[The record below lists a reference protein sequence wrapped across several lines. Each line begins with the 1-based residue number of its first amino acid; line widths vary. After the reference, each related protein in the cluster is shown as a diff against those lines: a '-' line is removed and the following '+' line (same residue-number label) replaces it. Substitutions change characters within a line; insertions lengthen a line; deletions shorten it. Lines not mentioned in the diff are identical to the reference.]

1 MALFVNS
8 NPYDDEEISYAQ
20 EDTGVLNEFGKGFG
34 AGVDQLQALAGGA
47 KALVGSAVGN
57 DDWFYEGMEYF
68 DEQMAEAAENAAD
81 VGRLEDIEGIG
92 DLANY
97 SAFIVGNIIPSLIGG
112 GGVGAIGGAAAKK
125 LAINQGAK
133 ALVKKNAEGM
143 AKSAASRQYA
153 QSAIGRETLGKTGL
167 KGQMVGATA
176 FGTAMGAGESFTR
189 ILDETGE
196 EAAGLALVTGLASG
210 ALDAMTPMR
219 VLKRVLPQNLYGK
232 ATQEIA
238 ENVSKKQSVIGRAF
252 KEAAKAS
259 GTEGVTEMMQE
270 VVQNSALEF
279 VRGQQDPAIE
289 EAFLERLFDE
299 ENRSQYL
306 NAFVAGA
313 IGGGAIGG
321 VTGAVT
327 KDPELKQNLDEDA
340 LRGEPEGDAP
350 ESASE
355 QEQAQD
361 DQPSPEATDRGGEKV
376 QAARAKGLGLP
387 TARTTIAPKTL
398 EEVRAE
404 LDALPEQR
412 EASDPEA
419 RQAEARDKARAQIDG
434 LPAVREK
441 VKEIYQMELGTL
453 GETTRI
459 PKDKEPEPV
468 AEEAPV
474 FGGNLPESITP
485 RMEELVGQDVDY
497 NGNKGPVIKKD
508 DGFYVATQ
516 DNGDVLIESGEFQSP
531 EQLGVVPTGGNLVFE
546 QDVQIDDNNK
556 FELRGKK
563 YSLARII
570 RDADG
575 NPLSL
580 AVRDEKG
587 AKKTIRT
594 PEVVA
599 RINNQ
604 KTPVPDFSQIIV
616 ELDDLPA
623 SIQKQIIQQSDA
635 DSIPES
641 VPASQAIEIAQSL
654 PNAESVVEG
663 IREVATQNL
672 TIPKGTAGTMPAVP
686 YTENVVRPNMKP
698 LAEAIADINSTQ
710 GANRTP
716 IDQGRID
723 GLFDAPEVTMMNG
736 ERVTT
741 AEGVQADE
749 IKSALVDLLG
759 SGMPKRVMKHFKG
772 LYVHAP
778 AQMEKEVDGSYLKSS
793 QIITMNGARV
803 NELIAD
809 KDNSGDSAINLRFNL
824 AHEIG
829 HAFDVGTG
837 HTNSSP
843 DFSLEVDGLGMNSAT
858 YEMGPVIHEL
868 GQNYLSGTDLGQE
881 LAYPFG
887 GAFEWIANSQPEAMV
902 AQVDRIKKEAFAQAF
917 AIFHSSPELLQEQ
930 APTTYK
936 HLEQLLRAQPT
947 EINQDGEADI
957 RSNETDGIPQD
968 VQGEVRAPAE
978 RRGDEVQEQGG
989 AGGDGGSSLDAE
1001 QANQRVAE
1009 PTQRADGDGAGRA
1022 VQLEPAVK
1030 RAEDFANTGNYNVS
1044 YQDGTEYLIY
1054 RDTMQFADP
1063 MWHLSQEYYD
1073 ILELDSN
1080 AIERIGGIGGNR
1092 KEALQWLNKAHS
1104 ERLEK
1109 AEAEAVQQEL
1119 GDIDDDYDPMDD
1131 LASFD
1136 DDALYAPSNIER
1148 LQAVDPSYNQAKV
1161 RSLSQLQVRIPL
1173 NDRIAGDYV
1182 EGQPLTP
1189 VAGGKFSDLD
1199 LANRGDG
1206 LNISQADLDSILRE
1220 AVRLTDTNAEGQVGD
1235 LAKKTVERL
1244 EINANTVEFW
1254 NRALKLSDNARYW
1267 YEVSAE
1273 AMRDVMPDLS
1283 PSEIRQFIS
1292 VVAATSPVANPF
1304 VNMHRAMASF
1314 SNHLQGKAI
1323 DNDLV
1328 IPKGVTDALKTA
1340 DLEGLKT
1347 GSFGG
1352 TMQLVLGMAKPT
1364 LSTNDRQ
1371 VAATFNTDGEAIGKN
1386 PELYEVMSRFYMGLR
1401 DKLNANLPDGAQ
1413 PYETWQLQAL
1423 GWVEQRYK
1431 NEFVKD
1437 KQADGMSEKAALA
1450 AYQSASPEDISGG
1463 VNDVDDYSM
1472 SLLRKDSSGR
1482 RDRKG
1487 VIQILKEAGIAVPDD
1502 KITKEILLDPR
1513 VPAALSPTTATFREK
1528 RTITAEINSLR
1539 NDIGK
1544 DARAVFD
1551 AAIEQSDQKI
1561 ADEYH
1566 SIFATLLNKSSQ
1578 GATNPFTAYFKALG
1592 LSKVDAKP
1600 TRVSTPTGGVPLA
1613 VGGTYEGDVSP
1624 NVRVPVPSSIT
1635 SDQLNVLMTSLSK
1648 QWDQDAVPA
1657 SHIIDIA
1664 DGLRE
1669 GYTETS
1675 QVFVETLGVLSRDQ
1689 IEAFA
1694 SALPEGVEVNFTR
1707 YPNGYEFNVLAFDQE
1722 TFDPI
1727 TPDMNEIAAAAEAMQ
1742 DQTGGSI
1749 TNLHVKD
1756 AQWQPA
1762 GYSEIGNYD
1771 DVFAS
1776 FKESL
1781 YTEQAQKLIGK
1792 IQRKQNGKVRD
1803 LTEKQ
1808 IVAELKQKNKS
1819 EDLAGQGNARIQRAH
1834 GTIEQRLSDFQQAEG
1849 IAKGLAEARDTKLKL
1864 FIQKNSKTLR
1874 VSPQVDD
1881 QLDSPPSRDSQ
1892 EPADLTKVIPKVAR
1906 AYKQFKA
1913 GEIDRETFDNTVL
1926 STISDYAYV
1935 PDPATFEEMNNALTS
1950 DKKPK
1955 INLEIEDGELVGMRL
1970 DIPAYMNK
1978 ENSAWVPALHFKK
1991 DGVSMSSYQ
2000 ATGSLT
2006 DVTFGA
2012 SQKTS
2017 QLIMEA
2023 EEGKAAIDKQ
2033 LADGLIDAKKA
2044 KKLKDRHN
2052 KSSYAKMNG
2061 SYVKRTD
2068 AENLALAKE
2077 AINDPDWTQV
2087 GFDPRRHSYFYDRKT
2102 GQPILNADE
2111 VIQVGPLV
2119 LAKNAESG
2127 VSDDFLYSPTR
2138 SAVEIMSDEELV
2150 ASVRAGTTSGGGSGI
2165 PSGGI
2170 KKWLQK
2176 NFSSRGLLPETAF
2189 DSMIQRDGEF
2199 GAVELDIRQMV
2210 GIYDN
2215 AVVENFGKIDGQQ
2228 REVLDDAMKRP
2239 ASEIEKTSLP
2249 RDIKDSL
2256 IAMRG
2261 YIDSLSAQYAQVLN
2275 DDINTLKAQGDEQ
2288 ALAKSELLG
2297 IVVNNMGTYAN
2308 RSYQAFNNKD
2318 WNKEVPDEVV
2328 LAARN
2333 FLVEQGTAN
2342 PDQVVNTILKEGT
2355 AYDDMASFISESKLG
2370 AKDLAILTQRK
2381 QIAPEIRA
2389 LLGEFKDPRVNFA
2402 NSASK
2407 MSRLIY
2413 NDRFLK
2419 EVLESG
2425 NGVFLFDQES
2435 APADATKKIAEVGS
2449 KTMSP
2454 LNGMYTYPEVE
2465 QAFRDALGKEEMG
2478 DLYRTIIKVNGLV
2491 KYGKTVIAPTT
2502 MFRNF
2507 MSASMFTVANGHFNW
2522 SKLSKSAE
2530 VAGSYFSGIGDGVE
2544 YLKNL
2549 KKLGVVH
2556 DSPYAGEMI
2565 AYLQDANAQG
2575 LLDQR
2580 DPSAIL
2586 DVKDSALTAGKSAA
2600 QFFTKAYQFGDD
2612 FWKIVGFENEVM
2624 SFMGNKGMSREEA
2637 EPLAA
2642 KRIRDTY
2649 PTYSLIGKI
2658 PQQLRRFPLVGTFV
2672 SFPAEIVRT
2681 QANMI
2686 KYLRE
2691 DLADPDMRPAALKRI
2706 AGMAMMSAGVYA
2718 AQAMAMSAFGV
2729 SEEEEEAIKL
2739 MAAPWAKNS
2748 NILVTGRDDQGRL
2761 EYLDLT
2767 HLDPYALMKRPL
2779 NALMRDQP
2787 IDDALIDAS
2796 AEILKPFLGWDIST
2810 NTILE
2815 FISNEKSSGG
2825 QVYNEADTFIN
2836 QVGDTYLHFERGM
2849 GPSVAQNVRRMSR
2862 AMGGEI
2868 SKSGKAYDVDDEMA
2882 ALVGFRKTTFDP
2894 KTALHFKAYE
2904 FSEGKRQSTR
2914 LLTSVFRDPNDV
2926 SDSDIREAFGRA
2938 SIARRETFE
2947 DMAALVNAA
2956 MSSGLSATQAMTILR
2971 SNGVTKKDSRA
2982 LIQGGASAWT
2992 MSDSTLK
2999 NSIAKSDVLF
3009 GQQKSQEFKDRWSLI
3024 QQLLDE
3030 EAGVER

>member
-1 MALFVNS
+1 MPIYANQDYNNARLKTFK
-8 NPYDDEEISYAQ
+8 EE
-20 EDTGVLNEFGKGFG
+20 EETGVLNEFGKGFG

-57 DDWFYEGMEYF
+57 DDWFYDGMQYF
-68 DEQMAEAAENAAD
+68 DEQMAEAAENTAD
-81 VGRLEDIEGIG
+81 VGRLEDIDGVG

-112 GGVGAIGGAAAKK
+112 GGVGAVGGAVAKK
-125 LAINQGAK
+125 VAINQGAK

-153 QSAIGRETLGKTGL
+153 QSAVGREALGKVGL
-167 KGQMVGATA
+167 KGQVAGAVG
-176 FGTAMGAGESFTR
+176 FGTVMGAGESFTR
-189 ILDETGE
+189 IFDETGE

-270 VVQNSALEF
+270 VVQNSTLEF

-327 KDPELKQNLDEDA
+327 KDPEVKQNLDENA
-340 LRGEPEGDAP
+340 LDGKSEDGSPEVALDEEQAQ
-350 ESASE
+350 E
-355 QEQAQD
+355 QEQEQTPVVD
-361 DQPSPEATDRGGEKV
+361 DQPQPEATDKGGAKV
-376 QAARAKGLGLP
+376 QAAREKALGLP
-387 TARTTIAPKTL
+387 KGRAKNDPRTDPLTVEQAREQARNKTEAQLDGRRLPTGRTTIAPKSR
-398 EEVRAE
+398 EEVRRE
-404 LDALPEQR
+404 IDDFPERQDR
-412 EASDPEA
+412 SDPEA
-419 RQAEARDKARAQIDG
+419 RQAEARAKARAQVEG

-468 AEEAPV
+468 AEEPPV

-497 NGNKGPVIKKD
+497 NGNKGPVVKKD

-516 DNGDVLIESGEFQSP
+516 DNGDVLIESGEYQSP

-546 QDVQIDDNNK
+546 KDVQIDDNNK

-563 YSLARII
+563 YSLTRIV
-570 RDADG
+570 RDANG
-575 NPLSL
+575 EPLSL
-580 AVRDEKG
+580 AVRDENG

-604 KTPVPDFSQIIV
+604 KNPAPDFNQLIV

-623 SIQKQIIQQSDA
+623 SIQKQVIQQSDA
-635 DSIPES
+635 DNIPDS
-641 VPASQAIEIAQSL
+641 VPASQAIEIAQSM
-654 PNAESVVEG
+654 PNPESVVEG
-663 IREVATQNL
+663 IQELATQSL
-672 TIPKGTAGTMPAVP
+672 TIPLGSMNNMPAVP
-686 YTENVVRPNMKP
+686 YTEDVTRPNMKP
-698 LAEAIADINSTQ
+698 LAQAISDINDSQ
-710 GANRTP
+710 GANRSP

-723 GLFDAPEVTMMNG
+723 SLFASPEVVMQNG
-736 ERVTT
+736 NTITV

-749 IKSALVDLLG
+749 IKHALVDLLG
-759 SGMPKRVMKHFKG
+759 AGLPKRVMN
-772 LYVHAP
+772 YVSGFYSHTDS
-778 AQMEKEVDGSYLKSS
+778 QMDRQVAGSYLKNSKA
-793 QIITMNGARV
+793 ITLNSARIK
-803 NELIAD
+803 ELIAD
-809 KDNSGDSAINLRFNL
+809 KDNNGDFAINLRYNL

-837 HTNSSP
+837 HTTNSP
-843 DFSLEVDGLGMNSAT
+843 DFSLEMDGLGMNSAT

-868 GQNYLSGTDLGQE
+868 GQNYLSGTELGQE

-887 GAFEWIANSQPEAMV
+887 PAFEWIANSEPQNIAG
-902 AQVDRIKKEAFAQAF
+902 QVDRIQKEAFAQAF
-917 AIFHSSPELLQEQ
+917 AIFHTSPELLQEQ
-930 APTTYK
+930 APKTYK
-936 HLEQLLRAQPT
+936 HLEKLLRTKPT
-947 EINQDGEADI
+947 ETIQNGEADI
-957 RSNETDGIPQD
+957 RTNEADGQPQE
-968 VQGEVRAPAE
+968 VQGDVRSPTQ
-978 RRGDEVQEQGG
+978 RGSTQVQEQEG

-1001 QANQRVAE
+1001 QASQGLGE
-1009 PTQRADGDGAGRA
+1009 PTQREAGDGDGRA
-1022 VQLEPAVK
+1022 VQLE
-1030 RAEDFANTGNYNVS
+1030 EDA
-1044 YQDGTEYLIY
+1044 
-1054 RDTMQFADP
+1054 
-1063 MWHLSQEYYD
+1063 
-1073 ILELDSN
+1073 
-1080 AIERIGGIGGNR
+1080 
-1092 KEALQWLNKAHS
+1092 
-1104 ERLEK
+1104 
-1109 AEAEAVQQEL
+1109 AEARLVEQEL

-1131 LASFD
+1131 LADFD
-1136 DDALYAPSNIER
+1136 DDGAL
-1148 LQAVDPSYNQAKV
+1148 
-1161 RSLSQLQVRIPL
+1161 
-1173 NDRIAGDYV
+1173 
-1182 EGQPLTP
+1182 
-1189 VAGGKFSDLD
+1189 
-1199 LANRGDG
+1199 
-1206 LNISQADLDSILRE
+1206 LDSPPFR
-1220 AVRLTDTNAEGQVGD
+1220 
-1235 LAKKTVERL
+1235 
-1244 EINANTVEFW
+1244 
-1254 NRALKLSDNARYW
+1254 
-1267 YEVSAE
+1267 
-1273 AMRDVMPDLS
+1273 
-1283 PSEIRQFIS
+1283 
-1292 VVAATSPVANPF
+1292 NPF
-1304 VNMHRAMASF
+1304 RR
-1314 SNHLQGKAI
+1314 
-1323 DNDLV
+1323 
-1328 IPKGVTDALKTA
+1328 GVEQDSSSATFTGRLKTKH
-1340 DLEGLKT
+1340 G
-1347 GSFGG
+1347 
-1352 TMQLVLGMAKPT
+1352 
-1364 LSTNDRQ
+1364 
-1371 VAATFNTDGEAIGKN
+1371 
-1386 PELYEVMSRFYMGLR
+1386 Y
-1401 DKLNANLPDGAQ
+1401 
-1413 PYETWQLQAL
+1413 
-1423 GWVEQRYK
+1423 RY
-1431 NEFVKD
+1431 
-1437 KQADGMSEKAALA
+1437 
-1450 AYQSASPEDISGG
+1450 SPEDGDSPIPNFIASKDFKGLRYDGDGGTFGSDGVYLEDASAPAFFNQSGMSQFKPQRTVDVEANFSKAFVFTPATVKQLKSVIG
-1463 VNDVDDYSM
+1463 VHPKDIKGGNRGAKIVSLLKEQGYDGLIVRDFESTNMSDLKQSQKQLIREGMGANDDELVQPQVFAFYPERLTVDADSM
-1472 SLLRKDSSGR
+1472 S
-1482 RDRKG
+1482 
-1487 VIQILKEAGIAVPDD
+1487 
-1502 KITKEILLDPR
+1502 
-1513 VPAALSPTTATFREK
+1513 
-1528 RTITAEINSLR
+1528 
-1539 NDIGK
+1539 
-1544 DARAVFD
+1544 
-1551 AAIEQSDQKI
+1551 
-1561 ADEYH
+1561 
-1566 SIFATLLNKSSQ
+1566 
-1578 GATNPFTAYFKALG
+1578 
-1592 LSKVDAKP
+1592 
-1600 TRVSTPTGGVPLA
+1600 
-1613 VGGTYEGDVSP
+1613 
-1624 NVRVPVPSSIT
+1624 
-1635 SDQLNVLMTSLSK
+1635 M
-1648 QWDQDAVPA
+1648 
-1657 SHIIDIA
+1657 
-1664 DGLRE
+1664 
-1669 GYTETS
+1669 
-1675 QVFVETLGVLSRDQ
+1675 
-1689 IEAFA
+1689 
-1694 SALPEGVEVNFTR
+1694 
-1707 YPNGYEFNVLAFDQE
+1707 
-1722 TFDPI
+1722 
-1727 TPDMNEIAAAAEAMQ
+1727 
-1742 DQTGGSI
+1742 
-1749 TNLHVKD
+1749 
-1756 AQWQPA
+1756 
-1762 GYSEIGNYD
+1762 
-1771 DVFAS
+1771 
-1776 FKESL
+1776 
-1781 YTEQAQKLIGK
+1781 
-1792 IQRKQNGKVRD
+1792 
-1803 LTEKQ
+1803 
-1808 IVAELKQKNKS
+1808 VA
-1819 EDLAGQGNARIQRAH
+1819 
-1834 GTIEQRLSDFQQAEG
+1834 
-1849 IAKGLAEARDTKLKL
+1849 
-1864 FIQKNSKTLR
+1864 
-1874 VSPQVDD
+1874 D
-1881 QLDSPPSRDSQ
+1881 QLDSPPSRNPQRMVQAKAQGFDTDRVLYHGTPQGSDFS
-1892 EPADLTKVIPKVAR
+1892 AFD
-1906 AYKQFKA
+1906 YKYTGQGNDQYGA
-1913 GEIDRETFDNTVL
+1913 GF
-1926 STISDYAYV
+1926 Y
-1935 PDPATFEEMNNALTS
+1935 
-1950 DKKPK
+1950 
-1955 INLEIEDGELVGMRL
+1955 
-1970 DIPAYMNK
+1970 
-1978 ENSAWVPALHFKK
+1978 
-1991 DGVSMSSYQ
+1991 
-2000 ATGSLT
+2000 LT
-2006 DVTFGA
+2006 DSA
-2012 SQKTS
+2012 Q
-2017 QLIMEA
+2017 QA
-2023 EEGKAAIDKQ
+2023 
-2033 LADGLIDAKKA
+2033 
-2044 KKLKDRHN
+2044 
-2052 KSSYAKMNG
+2052 SSYAGAGIQGESNTVIPVYTKKANLLKVERKIDNLGDAIELDANQIRQILEKAEPLNRGVNDEDMNPFG
-2061 SYVKRTD
+2061 DRYESFWDNGPEQWMFDQLAQDQEGRNPDELVDFFDGDMQGYLTALSDVTGYDGLELQFGDGLVNQVHWKP
-2068 AENLALAKE
+2068 ENIRSVNA
-2077 AINDPDWTQV
+2077 Q
-2087 GFDPRRHSYFYDRKT
+2087 FDP
-2102 GQPILNADE
+2102 
-2111 VIQVGPLV
+2111 
-2119 LAKNAESG
+2119 AKAQ
-2127 VSDDFLYSPTR
+2127 SDDLLASPPQRPSEKDFVTAPT
-2138 SAVEIMSDEELV
+2138 STAAEIMSEEDLI
-2150 ASVRAGTTSGGGSGI
+2150 ASVRAGTTSGRESGI
-2165 PSGGI
+2165 PSSGI

-2239 ASEIEKTSLP
+2239 ASEIETTSLP

-2389 LLGEFKDPRVNFA
+2389 LLGEYKDPRVNFA

-2449 KTMSP
+2449 KTLSP

-2465 QAFRDALGKEEMG
+2465 QAFKDALGKEEMG

-2522 SKLSKSAE
+2522 SKLSKSTE

-2575 LLDQR
+2575 MLDQR

-2586 DVKDSALTAGKSAA
+2586 DVKDSALTAGKSTA

-2624 SFMGNKGMSREEA
+2624 SFMENKGVSREEA

-2658 PQQLRRFPLVGTFV
+2658 PQMLRRFPLVGTFV

-2706 AGMAMMSAGVYA
+2706 TGMAMMSAGVYA

-2748 NILVTGRDDQGRL
+2748 NILVTGRDDEGRL

-2868 SKSGKAYDVDDEMA
+2868 SKSGKAYDVNDEMA
-2882 ALVGFRKTTFDP
+2882 AFVGFRKTTFDP

-2926 SDSDIREAFGRA
+2926 SDDDIREAFGRA
-2938 SIARRETFE
+2938 STARKETFN
-2947 DMAALVNAA
+2947 DMAALVSAA
-2956 MSSGLSATQAMTILR
+2956 MVSGLSSTQAMSVLR
-2971 SNGVTKKDSRA
+2971 SNGVTKKDARA
-2982 LIQGGASAWT
+2982 LIEGGASAWT

-2999 NSIAKSDVLF
+2999 NSIVKSDILF
-3009 GQQKSQEFKDRWSLI
+3009 GQQKSQEFKDRWTLI
-3024 QQLLDE
+3024 QQLLNE
-3030 EAGVER
+3030 EN

>member
-1 MALFVNS
+1 MPIYANQDFNNARLKTF
-8 NPYDDEEISYAQ
+8 EE
-20 EDTGVLNEFGKGFG
+20 EEETGVLNEFGKGFG

-57 DDWFYEGMEYF
+57 DDWFYDGMQYF
-68 DEQMAEAAENAAD
+68 DEQMAEAAENTAD
-81 VGRLEDIEGIG
+81 VGSLEDIDGVG

-112 GGVGAIGGAAAKK
+112 GGVGAVGGAIAKK
-125 LAINQGAK
+125 VAINQGAK

-153 QSAIGRETLGKTGL
+153 QSAVGREALGKVGL
-167 KGQMVGATA
+167 KGQVAGAVG

-189 ILDETGE
+189 IFDETGE

-270 VVQNSALEF
+270 VVQNSTLEF

-327 KDPELKQNLDEDA
+327 KDPELKQNLDENA
-340 LRGEPEGDAP
+340 LDGKAEDSSPEVALDEEQAQ
-350 ESASE
+350 E
-355 QEQAQD
+355 QEQEQEQTPVVD
-361 DQPSPEATDRGGEKV
+361 DQPQPEATDKGGAKV
-376 QAARAKGLGLP
+376 QAAREKALGLP
-387 TARTTIAPKTL
+387 QGRAKNDPRTDPLTVEQAREQARNKTETQIDGRRLPTGRTTIAPKSR
-398 EEVRAE
+398 EEVRRE
-404 LDALPEQR
+404 IDDFPERQDR
-412 EASDPEA
+412 SDPEA
-419 RQAEARDKARAQIDG
+419 RQAEARAKARAQVEG

-468 AEEAPV
+468 AEEPPV

-497 NGNKGPVIKKD
+497 NGNKGPVVKKD

-516 DNGDVLIESGEFQSP
+516 DNGDVLIESGEYQSP

-546 QDVQIDDNNK
+546 KDVQIDDNNK

-563 YSLARII
+563 YSLTRIV

-575 NPLSL
+575 EPLSL
-580 AVRDEKG
+580 AVRDENG

-623 SIQKQIIQQSDA
+623 SIQKQVIQQSDA
-635 DSIPES
+635 ESIPES

-654 PNAESVVEG
+654 PNAEAVVEG
-663 IREVATQNL
+663 IREIATQNL

-686 YTENVVRPNMKP
+686 YTESVTRPNMKP
-698 LAEAIADINSTQ
+698 LAEAIADINSSQ

-723 GLFDAPEVTMMNG
+723 ELFDAPEVTMMNG
-736 ERVTT
+736 ERVST

-868 GQNYLSGTDLGQE
+868 GQNYLSGTELGQE

-930 APTTYK
+930 APITYN

-1009 PTQRADGDGAGRA
+1009 STQRADGDGSGRA
-1022 VQLEPAVK
+1022 VQLE
-1030 RAEDFANTGNYNVS
+1030 EDA
-1044 YQDGTEYLIY
+1044 
-1054 RDTMQFADP
+1054 
-1063 MWHLSQEYYD
+1063 
-1073 ILELDSN
+1073 
-1080 AIERIGGIGGNR
+1080 
-1092 KEALQWLNKAHS
+1092 
-1104 ERLEK
+1104 
-1109 AEAEAVQQEL
+1109 AEARLIEQEL
-1119 GDIDDDYDPMDD
+1119 GDIDDGFDPMDD

-1136 DDALYAPSNIER
+1136 DDALFAPFNRVPSAQEDAPILPMGKVEQALADLLQDNKNPTPEQLGKIVGAPKKRKGKEDVQDVDVRPVTLDELRGYVRESLEESDNLKWYDDFGRFFRDLVGDANLDEASVIFGVTSAQNAAENNLAETLHIMALARRFNPETNRKQFELAIKETPRTGGQRLMVTGQQIEKIADLYAKGSFDGGIKTTTYMQMVQDRGRNEYNPFSVQDVHMSRVFGFRKKDYDKKSGALVDAAKISSENEYRYAQYLTSVLADEFGMSPNQMQATLWFYAKQNLSPLKDTGGGRAGTLESARDYSKAEIDVIQGMVDGGSFDKSSPLTEALSSGVRPRNKPVQKTTPFSNVEEREQLIDVARARSPRIIASAVAGKDRGLAFPDDTPIET
-1148 LQAVDPSYNQAKV
+1148 LIKYNQDVMQAITDDGG
-1161 RSLSQLQVRIPL
+1161 QIPIL
-1173 NDRIAGDYV
+1173 REMGIPHEIEEAAGSFTGY
-1182 EGQPLTP
+1182 EPAMTIRLLG
-1189 VAGGKFSDLD
+1189 SDLD
-1199 LANRGDG
+1199 TVNKFAPLLGDALLQDAVITSQMVYREDG
-1206 LNISQADLDSILRE
+1206 LPTFAVTKLDASEFSRE
-1220 AVRLTDTNAEGQVGD
+1220 ESMALTE
-1235 LAKKTVERL
+1235 
-1244 EINANTVEFW
+1244 
-1254 NRALKLSDNARYW
+1254 
-1267 YEVSAE
+1267 
-1273 AMRDVMPDLS
+1273 
-1283 PSEIRQFIS
+1283 
-1292 VVAATSPVANPF
+1292 
-1304 VNMHRAMASF
+1304 
-1314 SNHLQGKAI
+1314 
-1323 DNDLV
+1323 
-1328 IPKGVTDALKTA
+1328 
-1340 DLEGLKT
+1340 
-1347 GSFGG
+1347 
-1352 TMQLVLGMAKPT
+1352 T
-1364 LSTNDRQ
+1364 L
-1371 VAATFNTDGEAIGKN
+1371 N
-1386 PELYEVMSRFYMGLR
+1386 PEKDPNGINFNQ
-1401 DKLNANLPDGAQ
+1401 KLPNTLI
-1413 PYETWQLQAL
+1413 
-1423 GWVEQRYK
+1423 
-1431 NEFVKD
+1431 F
-1437 KQADGMSEKAALA
+1437 
-1450 AYQSASPEDISGG
+1450 
-1463 VNDVDDYSM
+1463 
-1472 SLLRKDSSGR
+1472 
-1482 RDRKG
+1482 
-1487 VIQILKEAGIAVPDD
+1487 
-1502 KITKEILLDPR
+1502 LDPR
-1513 VPAALSPTTATFREK
+1513 SLDDSVIYEK
-1528 RTITAEINSLR
+1528 SMA
-1539 NDIGK
+1539 K
-1544 DARAVFD
+1544 DFFGTLQSQLGD
-1551 AAIEQSDQKI
+1551 GYQIEVG
-1561 ADEYH
+1561 
-1566 SIFATLLNKSSQ
+1566 SSQ
-1578 GATNPFTAYFKALG
+1578 GNYYG
-1592 LSKVDAKP
+1592 
-1600 TRVSTPTGGVPLA
+1600 
-1613 VGGTYEGDVSP
+1613 
-1624 NVRVPVPSSIT
+1624 
-1635 SDQLNVLMTSLSK
+1635 SDQYREVIQGTWNKGV
-1648 QWDQDAVPA
+1648 A
-1657 SHIIDIA
+1657 SGSPTIYD
-1664 DGLRE
+1664 R
-1669 GYTETS
+1669 T
-1675 QVFVETLGVLSRDQ
+1675 RD
-1689 IEAFA
+1689 
-1694 SALPEGVEVNFTR
+1694 
-1707 YPNGYEFNVLAFDQE
+1707 
-1722 TFDPI
+1722 
-1727 TPDMNEIAAAAEAMQ
+1727 
-1742 DQTGGSI
+1742 
-1749 TNLHVKD
+1749 
-1756 AQWQPA
+1756 
-1762 GYSEIGNYD
+1762 
-1771 DVFAS
+1771 
-1776 FKESL
+1776 SL
-1781 YTEQAQKLIGK
+1781 YEPVRQVYNRYAKELGIP
-1792 IQRKQNGKVRD
+1792 QRESQ
-1803 LTEKQ
+1803 
-1808 IVAELKQKNKS
+1808 EL
-1819 EDLAGQGNARIQRAH
+1819 A
-1834 GTIEQRLSDFQQAEG
+1834 
-1849 IAKGLAEARDTKLKL
+1849 
-1864 FIQKNSKTLR
+1864 
-1874 VSPQVDD
+1874 DD

-1926 STISDYAYV
+1926 STISEYAYV

-1991 DGVSMSSYQ
+1991 DGSSMTSYQ

-2006 DVTFGA
+2006 DVTFSA

-2033 LADGLIDAKKA
+2033 LADGLIDAEKA

-2077 AINDPDWTQV
+2077 AINDPNWTQI

-2102 GQPILNADE
+2102 GKPVVSAEE

-2119 LAKNAESG
+2119 LAKNADTSSKP
-2127 VSDDFLYSPTR
+2127 SDDFLYAPTR
-2138 SAVEIMSDEELV
+2138 TPIEIMSEEDLI
-2150 ASVRAGTTSGGGSGI
+2150 ASVRAGTTSGGESGI
-2165 PSGGI
+2165 PSSGI

-2239 ASEIEKTSLP
+2239 ASEIETTSLP

-2389 LLGEFKDPRVNFA
+2389 LLGEYKDPRVNFA

-2449 KTMSP
+2449 KTLSP

-2465 QAFRDALGKEEMG
+2465 QAFKDALGKEEMG

-2522 SKLSKSAE
+2522 SKLSKSTE

-2575 LLDQR
+2575 ILDQR

-2586 DVKDSALTAGKSAA
+2586 DVKDSALTTGKSTA

-2624 SFMGNKGMSREEA
+2624 SFMENKGVSREEA

-2658 PQQLRRFPLVGTFV
+2658 PQMLRRFPLVGTFV

-2706 AGMAMMSAGVYA
+2706 TGMAMMSAGVYA

-2748 NILVTGRDDQGRL
+2748 NILVTGRDDEGRL

-2836 QVGDTYLHFERGM
+2836 KVGDTYLHFERGM

-2868 SKSGKAYDVDDEMA
+2868 SKSGKAYDVNDEMA
-2882 ALVGFRKTTFDP
+2882 AFVGFRKTTFDP

-2938 SIARRETFE
+2938 STARRETFE
-2947 DMAALVNAA
+2947 DMAALVAAA
-2956 MSSGLSATQAMTILR
+2956 MTSGLTETQAMTILR
-2971 SNGVTKKDSRA
+2971 SNGVTKKDARA
-2982 LIQGGASAWT
+2982 LVQGGASAWT

-2999 NSIAKSDVLF
+2999 KSIAKSDVLF
-3009 GQQKSQEFKDRWSLI
+3009 GQQKSQEFKDRWTLI
-3024 QQLLDE
+3024 QQLLNE
-3030 EAGVER
+3030 EN

>member
-8 NPYDDEEISYAQ
+8 NPYDDEEISYVQ

-68 DEQMAEAAENAAD
+68 DEQMAEAAENTAD
-81 VGRLEDIEGIG
+81 VGRLEDIDGVG

-112 GGVGAIGGAAAKK
+112 GGVGAVGGAVAKK

-153 QSAIGRETLGKTGL
+153 QSAVGREALGKVGL
-167 KGQMVGATA
+167 KGQVAGAVG
-176 FGTAMGAGESFTR
+176 FGTVMGAGESFTR
-189 ILDETGE
+189 IFNETGE

-270 VVQNSALEF
+270 VVQSSALEF

-350 ESASE
+350 EPASE

-361 DQPSPEATDRGGEKV
+361 DQPSPEATDGGGEKV

-419 RQAEARDKARAQIDG
+419 KRAEARAKARAQIDG

-459 PKDKEPEPV
+459 PKDKEAEPV
-468 AEEAPV
+468 AEEAPA

-563 YSLARII
+563 YSLTRII

-623 SIQKQIIQQSDA
+623 SIQKQVIQQSDA
-635 DSIPES
+635 ESIPES

-654 PNAESVVEG
+654 PNAEAVVEG
-663 IREVATQNL
+663 IREIATQNL

-686 YTENVVRPNMKP
+686 YTENVTRPNMKP
-698 LAEAIADINSTQ
+698 LAEAIAEINSAQ
-710 GANRTP
+710 GDSRTP

-868 GQNYLSGTDLGQE
+868 GQNYLSGTELGQE

-936 HLEQLLRAQPT
+936 HLETLLRTQPT

-968 VQGEVRAPAE
+968 VQGEVRSPAE
-978 RRGDEVQEQGG
+978 RGGDEVQEQIGT
-989 AGGDGGSSLDAE
+989 GGDGGSSLDAE
-1001 QANQRVAE
+1001 QANQGVAE
-1009 PTQRADGDGAGRA
+1009 PTQRTDGDGAGRA
-1022 VQLEPAVK
+1022 VQLEPTVK
-1030 RAEDFANTGNYNVS
+1030 RAEDFKNTGTYDVTYS
-1044 YQDGTEYLIY
+1044 DGTVYQMA
-1054 RDTMQFADP
+1054 RDALFEPSNPYWSLDESDYDALGLSRQDP
-1063 MWHLSQEYYD
+1063 
-1073 ILELDSN
+1073 N
-1080 AIERIGGIGGNR
+1080 RIVGIGSTR
-1092 KEALQWLNKAHS
+1092 KEALEWLSEEHS
-1104 ERLEK
+1104 KRLER

-1136 DDALYAPSNIER
+1136 DDALFAPFNRVPSAQEDAPILPMGKVEQALADLLQDNKNPTPEQLGKIVGAPKKRKGKEDVQDVDVRPVTLDELRGYVRESLEESDNLKWYDEFGRFFRDLVGDANLDEASVIFGVTSAQNAAENNLAETLHIMALARRFNPETNRKQFELAIKETPRTGGQRLMVTGQQIEKIADLYAKGSFDGGIKTTTYMQMVQDRGRNEYNPFSVQDVHMSRVFGFRKKDYDKKSGALVDAAKISSENEYRYAQYLTSVLADEFGMSPNQMQATLWFYAKQNLSPLKDTGGGRAGTLESARDYSKAEIDVIQGMVDRGSFDRSSPLTEALSSGVRPRNKPVQKTTPFSNVEEREQLIDVARARSPRIIASAVAGKDRGLAFPDDTPIET
-1148 LQAVDPSYNQAKV
+1148 LIKYNQDVMQAITDDGG
-1161 RSLSQLQVRIPL
+1161 QIPIL
-1173 NDRIAGDYV
+1173 REMGIPHEIEEAAGSFTGY
-1182 EGQPLTP
+1182 EPAMTIRLLG
-1189 VAGGKFSDLD
+1189 SDLD
-1199 LANRGDG
+1199 TVNKFAPLLGDALLQDAVITSQMVYKEDG
-1206 LNISQADLDSILRE
+1206 LPTFAVTKLDASEFSRE
-1220 AVRLTDTNAEGQVGD
+1220 ESMALTE
-1235 LAKKTVERL
+1235 
-1244 EINANTVEFW
+1244 
-1254 NRALKLSDNARYW
+1254 
-1267 YEVSAE
+1267 
-1273 AMRDVMPDLS
+1273 
-1283 PSEIRQFIS
+1283 
-1292 VVAATSPVANPF
+1292 
-1304 VNMHRAMASF
+1304 
-1314 SNHLQGKAI
+1314 
-1323 DNDLV
+1323 
-1328 IPKGVTDALKTA
+1328 
-1340 DLEGLKT
+1340 
-1347 GSFGG
+1347 
-1352 TMQLVLGMAKPT
+1352 T
-1364 LSTNDRQ
+1364 L
-1371 VAATFNTDGEAIGKN
+1371 N
-1386 PELYEVMSRFYMGLR
+1386 PEKDPNGINFNQ
-1401 DKLNANLPDGAQ
+1401 KLPNTLI
-1413 PYETWQLQAL
+1413 
-1423 GWVEQRYK
+1423 
-1431 NEFVKD
+1431 F
-1437 KQADGMSEKAALA
+1437 
-1450 AYQSASPEDISGG
+1450 
-1463 VNDVDDYSM
+1463 
-1472 SLLRKDSSGR
+1472 
-1482 RDRKG
+1482 
-1487 VIQILKEAGIAVPDD
+1487 
-1502 KITKEILLDPR
+1502 LDPR
-1513 VPAALSPTTATFREK
+1513 
-1528 RTITAEINSLR
+1528 SL
-1539 NDIGK
+1539 DDSVIYEESMAVDFFGK
-1544 DARAVFD
+1544 LQAQLGDGYQIDVG
-1551 AAIEQSDQKI
+1551 
-1561 ADEYH
+1561 
-1566 SIFATLLNKSSQ
+1566 SSQ
-1578 GATNPFTAYFKALG
+1578 GNYYG
-1592 LSKVDAKP
+1592 
-1600 TRVSTPTGGVPLA
+1600 
-1613 VGGTYEGDVSP
+1613 
-1624 NVRVPVPSSIT
+1624 
-1635 SDQLNVLMTSLSK
+1635 SDQYQEVIRETWNKGV
-1648 QWDQDAVPA
+1648 A
-1657 SHIIDIA
+1657 SGSPTIYD
-1664 DGLRE
+1664 R
-1669 GYTETS
+1669 T
-1675 QVFVETLGVLSRDQ
+1675 RD
-1689 IEAFA
+1689 
-1694 SALPEGVEVNFTR
+1694 
-1707 YPNGYEFNVLAFDQE
+1707 
-1722 TFDPI
+1722 
-1727 TPDMNEIAAAAEAMQ
+1727 
-1742 DQTGGSI
+1742 
-1749 TNLHVKD
+1749 
-1756 AQWQPA
+1756 
-1762 GYSEIGNYD
+1762 
-1771 DVFAS
+1771 
-1776 FKESL
+1776 SL
-1781 YTEQAQKLIGK
+1781 YEPVRQVYNRYAKELGIP
-1792 IQRKQNGKVRD
+1792 QRESQ
-1803 LTEKQ
+1803 
-1808 IVAELKQKNKS
+1808 EL
-1819 EDLAGQGNARIQRAH
+1819 A
-1834 GTIEQRLSDFQQAEG
+1834 
-1849 IAKGLAEARDTKLKL
+1849 
-1864 FIQKNSKTLR
+1864 
-1874 VSPQVDD
+1874 DD
-1881 QLDSPPSRDSQ
+1881 QLDAPPRQKASKPNAKGNPAVLNAYQRLRD
-1892 EPADLTKVIPKVAR
+1892 
-1906 AYKQFKA
+1906 
-1913 GEIDRETFDNTVL
+1913 GEIDRQEYDKTVL
-1926 STISDYAYV
+1926 SSISPYEFV
-1935 PDPATFEEMNNALTS
+1935 PQPATQEEMYGALNS
-1950 DKKPK
+1950 RKREK
-1955 INLEIEDGELVGMRL
+1955 INTPIADGENVGLRL
-1970 DIPAYMNK
+1970 DILAYTDHGV
-1978 ENSAWVPALHFKK
+1978 WVPTIH
-1991 DGVSMSSYQ
+1991 
-2000 ATGSLT
+2000 
-2006 DVTFGA
+2006 
-2012 SQKTS
+2012 
-2017 QLIMEA
+2017 
-2023 EEGKAAIDKQ
+2023 GKATSHRATASITDADFTKTPQGKAEKVMEGGAKSPFAQIRGSFVNRTDEQNAQ
-2033 LADGLIDAKKA
+2033 LAE
-2044 KKLKDRHN
+2044 
-2052 KSSYAKMNG
+2052 S
-2061 SYVKRTD
+2061 
-2068 AENLALAKE
+2068 
-2077 AINDPDWTQV
+2077 AINDPAWTQV

-2119 LAKNAESG
+2119 LAKNANGG

-2150 ASVRAGTTSGGGSGI
+2150 ASVRAGTTSGGESGI

-2389 LLGEFKDPRVNFA
+2389 LLGEYKDPRVNFA

-2938 SIARRETFE
+2938 STARRETFE
-2947 DMAALVNAA
+2947 DMAALVSAA
-2956 MSSGLSATQAMTILR
+2956 MTSGLTATQAMTILR

-3009 GQQKSQEFKDRWSLI
+3009 GQQKSQEFKDRWTLI

>member
-8 NPYDDEEISYAQ
+8 NPYDDEEITYVQ

-68 DEQMAEAAENAAD
+68 DEQMAEAAENTAD
-81 VGRLEDIEGIG
+81 VGSIEEIG
-92 DLANY
+92 NLASFEGLGNLANY

-112 GGVGAIGGAAAKK
+112 GGVGAVGGAAAKQ
-125 LAINQGAK
+125 LAIHQGAK
-133 ALVKKNAEGM
+133 ALIKKNAEGM
-143 AKSAASRQYA
+143 AKGAASRQYA
-153 QSAIGRETLGKTGL
+153 QSAVGREALGKTGL
-167 KGQMVGATA
+167 KGQMIGATA
-176 FGTAMGAGESFTR
+176 FGTTMGAGESFTR

-196 EAAGLALVTGLASG
+196 EAAGLALVTGLVSG

-219 VLKRVLPQNLYGK
+219 VLKRVLPQNMYGK
-232 ATQEIA
+232 AAGEVA
-238 ENVSKKQSVIGRAF
+238 ENVSKKKSVITRAL
-252 KEAAKAS
+252 KEAGKAS

-270 VVQNSALEF
+270 IVQNSALEF
-279 VRGQQDPAIE
+279 VRGQQDPDIE
-289 EAFLERLFDE
+289 EEFLARLFDE

-327 KDPELKQNLDEDA
+327 KDPESKQNLDENA
-340 LRGEPEGDAP
+340 LKGEPAEGSPDAVQD
-350 ESASE
+350 ED
-355 QEQAQD
+355 QAQD
-361 DQPSPEATDRGGEKV
+361 ENEIVEDNLQPEATDEGGERV
-376 QAARAKGLGLP
+376 QAARAKALSLP
-387 TARTTIAPKTL
+387 AGRTTIALKSRDQVR
-398 EEVRAE
+398 EEI
-404 LDALPEQR
+404 DGLPEQR
-412 EASDPEA
+412 EASDPAARQEEA
-419 RQAEARDKARAQIDG
+419 RAKARAQVDG

-459 PKDKEPEPV
+459 PKDKDPEPV
-468 AEEAPV
+468 AEEPPV

-485 RMEELVGQDVDY
+485 RMEELVGRDVDY
-497 NGNKGPVIKKD
+497 NGNKGPVVKKD

-516 DNGDVLIESGEFQSP
+516 DNGDVLIESGEYQSP

-563 YSLARII
+563 YSLTRII
-570 RDADG
+570 RDAEG

-580 AVRDEKG
+580 AVRDENG
-587 AKKTIRT
+587 TKKTIRT

-604 KTPVPDFSQIIV
+604 KTPAPDFSQITV

-623 SIQKQIIQQSDA
+623 SIQKQIIQQSGA

-654 PNAESVVEG
+654 PNAEAVVEG

-686 YTENVVRPNMKP
+686 YTENVTRPNMKP
-698 LAEAIADINSTQ
+698 LAEAIAEINSAQ
-710 GANRTP
+710 GDSRTP

-723 GLFDAPEVTMMNG
+723 GLFDAPEVIMMNG

-759 SGMPKRVMKHFKG
+759 SGMPKSVMNHFKG

-837 HTNSSP
+837 HTNSSS

-868 GQNYLSGTDLGQE
+868 GQNYLSGTELGQE

-936 HLEQLLRAQPT
+936 HLETLLRTQPT
-947 EINQDGEADI
+947 EINQDGETDI

-968 VQGEVRAPAE
+968 VQGEVRSPSE
-978 RRGDEVQEQGG
+978 RGGDEVQEQIGT
-989 AGGDGGSSLDAE
+989 GGDGGSSLDAG
-1001 QANQRVAE
+1001 QADQGVAE

-1022 VQLEPAVK
+1022 VQLEPTVK
-1030 RAEDFANTGNYNVS
+1030 RAEDFKSTGDYNVT
-1044 YQDGTEYLIY
+1044 YPDGTVYQIA
-1054 RDTMQFADP
+1054 RDELFDP
-1063 MWHLSQEYYD
+1063 SNPYWNLDTSSYDALGFSSQD
-1073 ILELDSN
+1073 PFRIL
-1080 AIERIGGIGGNR
+1080 GIGSTR
-1092 KEALQWLNKAHS
+1092 KEALEWLSEEHS
-1104 ERLEK
+1104 KRLER

-1119 GDIDDDYDPMDD
+1119 GDIDAAFDSMDD
-1131 LASFD
+1131 LADFD
-1136 DDALYAPSNIER
+1136 DDALFIQR
-1148 LQAVDPSYNQAKV
+1148 K
-1161 RSLSQLQVRIPL
+1161 
-1173 NDRIAGDYV
+1173 
-1182 EGQPLTP
+1182 
-1189 VAGGKFSDLD
+1189 
-1199 LANRGDG
+1199 
-1206 LNISQADLDSILRE
+1206 
-1220 AVRLTDTNAEGQVGD
+1220 
-1235 LAKKTVERL
+1235 
-1244 EINANTVEFW
+1244 
-1254 NRALKLSDNARYW
+1254 
-1267 YEVSAE
+1267 
-1273 AMRDVMPDLS
+1273 DLS
-1283 PSEIRQFIS
+1283 PEAQNITASGVLYGDEEIPVTGTSRNGAA
-1292 VVAATSPVANPF
+1292 VVVDLARAFDARVREATDGNNLGEPNDANAEVVSDLIAHEAVQAMKTDGNAGEWYQQKVAN
-1304 VNMHRAMASF
+1304 
-1314 SNHLQGKAI
+1314 AI
-1323 DNDLV
+1323 
-1328 IPKGVTDALKTA
+1328 
-1340 DLEGLKT
+1340 
-1347 GSFGG
+1347 S
-1352 TMQLVLGMAKPT
+1352 
-1364 LSTNDRQ
+1364 
-1371 VAATFNTDGEAIGKN
+1371 
-1386 PELYEVMSRFYMGLR
+1386 
-1401 DKLNANLPDGAQ
+1401 
-1413 PYETWQLQAL
+1413 
-1423 GWVEQRYK
+1423 
-1431 NEFVKD
+1431 
-1437 KQADGMSEKAALA
+1437 LA
-1450 AYQSASPEDISGG
+1450 AQEFSE
-1463 VNDVDDYSM
+1463 
-1472 SLLRKDSSGR
+1472 L
-1482 RDRKG
+1482 
-1487 VIQILKEAGIAVPDD
+1487 
-1502 KITKEILLDPR
+1502 TTDPN
-1513 VPAALSPTTATFREK
+1513 AK
-1528 RTITAEINSLR
+1528 
-1539 NDIGK
+1539 
-1544 DARAVFD
+1544 
-1551 AAIEQSDQKI
+1551 
-1561 ADEYH
+1561 
-1566 SIFATLLNKSSQ
+1566 FA
-1578 GATNPFTAYFKALG
+1578 FTAIM
-1592 LSKVDAKP
+1592 
-1600 TRVSTPTGGVPLA
+1600 
-1613 VGGTYEGDVSP
+1613 
-1624 NVRVPVPSSIT
+1624 SIT
-1635 SDQLNVLMTSLSK
+1635 SNGASVPENSINTFEIYEEYRDTKIFPDFGVGKEAQAMKSSFALLNRLIQLEGIDSVREFMDKDVTVKVLKDEFGLSVSGELMGTK
-1648 QWDQDAVPA
+1648 LKGSAVLGPKIGGGFFQNLNGNFDPLTMDRWFMRTWGRLTGTLMADAERKLPVQLA
-1657 SHIIDIA
+1657 KFREVALGSEYRSKLKA
-1664 DGLRE
+1664 DGIDRGQLASDDE
-1669 GYTETS
+1669 YAKSYATKVQSAYANGGFKDKNTINKASNTFKNS
-1675 QVFVETLGVLSRDQ
+1675 QGE
-1689 IEAFA
+1689 
-1694 SALPEGVEVNFTR
+1694 
-1707 YPNGYEFNVLAFDQE
+1707 
-1722 TFDPI
+1722 
-1727 TPDMNEIAAAAEAMQ
+1727 
-1742 DQTGGSI
+1742 
-1749 TNLHVKD
+1749 K
-1756 AQWQPA
+1756 
-1762 GYSEIGNYD
+1762 
-1771 DVFAS
+1771 
-1776 FKESL
+1776 
-1781 YTEQAQKLIGK
+1781 QAP
-1792 IQRKQNGKVRD
+1792 QNGKEREYIRSVMMLALDKVNQTSGSDPVNMGALQAIIWYPEKD
-1803 LTEKQ
+1803 LYKQ
-1808 IVAELKQKNKS
+1808 LGVGNAKS
-1819 EDLAGQGNARIQRAH
+1819 EPTDYETEFQKIVEARSQRGSGLSGPDGTAQQSGAGRLERAD
-1834 GTIEQRLSDFQQAEG
+1834 GQDDQDTGQSTSRPNQQSN
-1849 IAKGLAEARDTKLKL
+1849 AEA
-1864 FIQKNSKTLR
+1864 
-1874 VSPQVDD
+1874 D
-1881 QLDSPPSRDSQ
+1881 QLDAPPRQKASKPNAKGN
-1892 EPADLTKVIPKVAR
+1892 PAVQN
-1906 AYKQFKA
+1906 AYQRLRN
-1913 GEIDRETFDNTVL
+1913 GEIDRQEYDKTVL
-1926 STISDYAYV
+1926 SSISPYEFV
-1935 PDPATFEEMNNALTS
+1935 PQPATQEEMYGALNS
-1950 DKKPK
+1950 RKREK
-1955 INLEIEDGELVGMRL
+1955 INTPIADGENVGLRL
-1970 DIPAYMNK
+1970 DIPAYTDHGV
-1978 ENSAWVPALHFKK
+1978 WVPTIH
-1991 DGVSMSSYQ
+1991 GT
-2000 ATGSLT
+2000 ATSHRATAAIL
-2006 DVTFGA
+2006 GA
-2012 SQKTS
+2012 DFTKTP
-2017 QLIMEA
+2017 Q
-2023 EEGKAAIDKQ
+2023 GKAEKVMEGGAKSPFAQIRGGFVNRTDEQNAQ
-2033 LADGLIDAKKA
+2033 LAE
-2044 KKLKDRHN
+2044 
-2052 KSSYAKMNG
+2052 S
-2061 SYVKRTD
+2061 
-2068 AENLALAKE
+2068 
-2077 AINDPDWTQV
+2077 AINDPAWTQV
-2087 GFDPRRHSYFYDRKT
+2087 GFDPRRHAYFYDRKT
-2102 GQPILNADE
+2102 GQPVLSADE

-2119 LAKNAESG
+2119 LAKNAKSG
-2127 VSDDFLYSPTR
+2127 MSDDFLYAPTR
-2138 SAVEIMSDEELV
+2138 NPIEIMSEEDLI
-2150 ASVRAGTTSGGGSGI
+2150 ASVRAGTTSGGESGI
-2165 PSGGI
+2165 PSSGI

-2228 REVLDDAMKRP
+2228 RKVLDDAMKRP
-2239 ASEIEKTSLP
+2239 ASEIEATSLP

-2370 AKDLAILTQRK
+2370 AKDLAILTKRK

-2389 LLGEFKDPRVNFA
+2389 LLGEYKDPRVNFA

-2419 EVLESG
+2419 EVLASG

-2449 KTMSP
+2449 KTLSP
-2454 LNGMYTYPEVE
+2454 LNGMYTYPEIE

-2502 MFRNF
+2502 MARNF
-2507 MSASMFTVANGHFNW
+2507 MSASLFTVANGHFNW

-2530 VAGSYFSGIGDGVE
+2530 VSGSYFSGIGDGVE

-2565 AYLQDANAQG
+2565 AYLQDANAEG
-2575 LLDQR
+2575 ILDQR

-2586 DVKDSALTAGKSAA
+2586 DTKDATLSLGKRVA
-2600 QFFTKAYQFGDD
+2600 QGFTKAYQFGDD

-2624 SFMGNKGMSREEA
+2624 SFMENKGMSREEA

-2706 AGMAMMSAGVYA
+2706 TGMAMMSAGVYA

-2748 NILVTGRDDQGRL
+2748 NILVTGRDDEGRL

-2825 QVYNEADTFIN
+2825 EVYNDADTFIN
-2836 QVGDTYLHFERGM
+2836 KSIATYMHFERGM
-2849 GPSVAQNVRRMSR
+2849 GPSVIQNGRRMAR
-2862 AMGGEI
+2862 AIGGEI
-2868 SKSGKAYDVDDEMA
+2868 SKSGKAYDVGDEMG

-2904 FSEGKRQSTR
+2904 FSEGKRQSTK

-2938 SIARRETFE
+2938 STARRETFE
-2947 DMAALVNAA
+2947 DMAALVSAA
-2956 MSSGLSATQAMTILR
+2956 MSSGLNATQAMTILR
-2971 SNGVTKKDSRA
+2971 SNGVTKKDARA
-2982 LIQGGASAWT
+2982 LIGGGASAWT

-3009 GQQKSQEFKDRWSLI
+3009 GQQKSRDFQDRWSLI
-3024 QQLLDE
+3024 QQLLNE
-3030 EAGVER
+3030 ETGVEK

>member
-1 MALFVNS
+1 MPIYANQDFS
-8 NPYDDEEISYAQ
+8 NARLKTFKEE
-20 EDTGVLNEFGKGFG
+20 EETGVLNEFGKGFG

-57 DDWFYEGMEYF
+57 DDWFYDGMEYF
-68 DEQMAEAAENAAD
+68 DEQMAEAAENTAD
-81 VGRLEDIEGIG
+81 VGRLEDIDGVG

-112 GGVGAIGGAAAKK
+112 GGVGAVGGAVAKK
-125 LAINQGAK
+125 VAINQGAK

-153 QSAIGRETLGKTGL
+153 QSAVGREALGKVGL
-167 KGQMVGATA
+167 KGQVAGAVG
-176 FGTAMGAGESFTR
+176 FGTVMGAGESFTR
-189 ILDETGE
+189 IFDETGE

-270 VVQNSALEF
+270 VVQNSTLEF

-299 ENRSQYL
+299 ENKSQYL

-327 KDPELKQNLDEDA
+327 KDPEAKQNLDEDA
-340 LRGEPEGDAP
+340 LKGEPEDSSPEAAP
-350 ESASE
+350 DEE
-355 QEQAQD
+355 QGVD
-361 DQPSPEATDRGGEKV
+361 DKPQPEATDAGGAKV

-404 LDALPEQR
+404 LDGLPEQR

-419 RQAEARDKARAQIDG
+419 RQAEARAKARAQIDG

-459 PKDKEPEPV
+459 PKDKEPV

-516 DNGDVLIESGEFQSP
+516 DNGDVLIESGEYQSP

-546 QDVQIDDNNK
+546 KDVQIDDNNK

-563 YSLARII
+563 YSLTRIV

-575 NPLSL
+575 EPLSL
-580 AVRDEKG
+580 AVRDENG

-604 KTPVPDFSQIIV
+604 KNPAPDFSQIIV

-623 SIQKQIIQQSDA
+623 SIQKQVIQQSDA
-635 DSIPES
+635 DNIPDS
-641 VPASQAIEIAQSL
+641 VPASQAIEIAQSM

-663 IREVATQNL
+663 IQELATQSL
-672 TIPKGTAGTMPAVP
+672 TIPQGSMSNMPAVP
-686 YTENVVRPNMKP
+686 YTESVTRPNMKP
-698 LAEAIADINSTQ
+698 LAKAIAEINESQ
-710 GANRTP
+710 GANRSP
-716 IDQGRID
+716 IDQSRLD
-723 GLFDAPEVTMMNG
+723 GLFDAPEVTMQNG
-736 ERVTT
+736 NTVTV
-741 AEGVQADE
+741 AEGVQAEE
-749 IKSALVDLLG
+749 IKHALVDLLG
-759 SGMPKRVMKHFKG
+759 AGLPKRVMN
-772 LYVHAP
+772 YVGGFYAHTDS
-778 AQMEKEVDGSYLKSS
+778 QMNRQVDGSYLRSAKV
-793 QIITMNGARV
+793 ITLNSARIK
-803 NELIAD
+803 ELIAD
-809 KDNSGDSAINLRFNL
+809 KENNGDSAVKLRFVI

-829 HAFDVGTG
+829 HAFDVGTS
-837 HTNSSP
+837 HTTNSP
-843 DFSLEVDGLGMNSAT
+843 DFSLEMDGLGMNSAT

-868 GQNYLSGTDLGQE
+868 GQNYLSGTELGQE

-887 GAFEWIANSQPEAMV
+887 PAFEWIANSEPQNIAS
-902 AQVDRIKKEAFAQAF
+902 QVDRIQKEAFAQAF
-917 AIFHSSPELLQEQ
+917 AIFHTSPELLQEQ
-930 APTTYK
+930 APKTYK
-936 HLEQLLRAQPT
+936 HLEALLRTQPT
-947 EINQDGEADI
+947 ETIQNGEADI
-957 RSNETDGIPQD
+957 RTNEADGQSQE
-968 VQGEVRAPAE
+968 VQGDVRSPTQ
-978 RRGDEVQEQGG
+978 RGSTQVQEQQG
-989 AGGDGGSSLDAE
+989 AGGDGGGSADAE
-1001 QANQRVAE
+1001 QASQGLGEQTE
-1009 PTQRADGDGAGRA
+1009 PEVGDGAGRA
-1022 VQLEPAVK
+1022 LQLE
-1030 RAEDFANTGNYNVS
+1030 EES
-1044 YQDGTEYLIY
+1044 
-1054 RDTMQFADP
+1054 
-1063 MWHLSQEYYD
+1063 
-1073 ILELDSN
+1073 
-1080 AIERIGGIGGNR
+1080 
-1092 KEALQWLNKAHS
+1092 
-1104 ERLEK
+1104 
-1109 AEAEAVQQEL
+1109 AEARLVEQEL
-1119 GDIDDDYDPMDD
+1119 GAIDDDYDPMDD
-1131 LASFD
+1131 LAGFD
-1136 DDALYAPSNIER
+1136 DDALYSPSSIER
-1148 LQAVDPSYNQAKV
+1148 LQEVDPSYNQAKV
-1161 RSLSQLQVRIPL
+1161 RSLSQLQERIPL
-1173 NDRIAGDYV
+1173 AERISGRYV

-1189 VAGGKFSDLD
+1189 VSGGEFSDLD
-1199 LANRGDG
+1199 LSNRGDG
-1206 LNISQADLDSILRE
+1206 LDISQTELDSIL
-1220 AVRLTDTNAEGQVGD
+1220 AKAISLTDTNAEGQVGD
-1235 LAKKTVERL
+1235 LAQQTVERL
-1244 EINANTVEFW
+1244 GINANTVEFW
-1254 NRALKLSDNARYW
+1254 DRALKLSDNARYW

-1283 PSEIRQFIS
+1283 PNEIRQFIS

-1314 SNHLQGKAI
+1314 ANHLQGKAI

-1328 IPKGVTDALKTA
+1328 IQKGVTDALKTA

-1401 DKLNANLPDGAQ
+1401 DKLNANLPEGAQ

-1472 SLLRKDSSGR
+1472 SLLREDSSGR

-1487 VIQILKEAGIAVPDD
+1487 AIQILKEAGIAVPDD
-1502 KITKEILLDPR
+1502 KITREILLDPR
-1513 VPAALSPTTATFREK
+1513 VPAALSPTTANFREK

-1544 DARAVFD
+1544 DARSIFD
-1551 AAIEQSDQKI
+1551 AAVQQGNQKI

-1566 SIFATLLNKSSQ
+1566 AVFATLLNKSSQ
-1578 GATNPFTAYFKALG
+1578 GASNPFTAYFKALG
-1592 LSKVDAKP
+1592 LPKADAKP
-1600 TRVSTPTGGVPLA
+1600 TRVSTPTGGIPLA

-1624 NVRVPVPSSIT
+1624 NVRVPVPPSIT
-1635 SDQLNVLMTSLSK
+1635 GDQLNVIMTSLSK

-1657 SHIIDIA
+1657 SHVVDMA

-1675 QVFVETLGVLSRDQ
+1675 QVFVETLDALSRDQ

-1722 TFDPI
+1722 TFDPV
-1727 TPDMNEIAAAAEAMQ
+1727 TPDMNEVATAAEAMQ

-1776 FKESL
+1776 FKKSL
-1781 YTEQAQKLIGK
+1781 YNEQAQKLIGK

-1808 IVAELKQKNKS
+1808 IVAELKRKNKS
-1819 EDLAGQGNARIQRAH
+1819 EDFAGQGNARIQRAH
-1834 GTIEQRLSDFQQAEG
+1834 GAIKQRLSDFKQAEG

-1881 QLDSPPSRDSQ
+1881 QLDAPPRNPSDFVTA
-1892 EPADLTKVIPKVAR
+1892 PT
-1906 AYKQFKA
+1906 
-1913 GEIDRETFDNTVL
+1913 
-1926 STISDYAYV
+1926 ST
-1935 PDPATFEEMNNALTS
+1935 
-1950 DKKPK
+1950 
-1955 INLEIEDGELVGMRL
+1955 
-1970 DIPAYMNK
+1970 
-1978 ENSAWVPALHFKK
+1978 
-1991 DGVSMSSYQ
+1991 
-2000 ATGSLT
+2000 
-2006 DVTFGA
+2006 
-2012 SQKTS
+2012 
-2017 QLIMEA
+2017 
-2023 EEGKAAIDKQ
+2023 AA
-2033 LADGLIDAKKA
+2033 
-2044 KKLKDRHN
+2044 
-2052 KSSYAKMNG
+2052 
-2061 SYVKRTD
+2061 
-2068 AENLALAKE
+2068 
-2077 AINDPDWTQV
+2077 
-2087 GFDPRRHSYFYDRKT
+2087 
-2102 GQPILNADE
+2102 
-2111 VIQVGPLV
+2111 
-2119 LAKNAESG
+2119 
-2127 VSDDFLYSPTR
+2127 
-2138 SAVEIMSDEELV
+2138 EIMSDEDLV
-2150 ASVRAGTTSGGGSGI
+2150 ASVRAGTTSGGESGI
-2165 PSGGI
+2165 PSSGI

-2239 ASEIEKTSLP
+2239 ASEIEATSLP

-2389 LLGEFKDPRVNFA
+2389 LLGEYKDPRVNFA

-2449 KTMSP
+2449 KTLSP

-2465 QAFRDALGKEEMG
+2465 QAFKDALGKEEMG

-2522 SKLSKSAE
+2522 SKLSKSTE

-2575 LLDQR
+2575 MLDQR

-2586 DVKDSALTAGKSAA
+2586 DVKDSALTAGKSTA

-2624 SFMGNKGMSREEA
+2624 SFMENKGVSREEA

-2658 PQQLRRFPLVGTFV
+2658 PQMLRRFPLVGTFV

-2706 AGMAMMSAGVYA
+2706 TGMAMMSAGVYA

-2748 NILVTGRDDQGRL
+2748 NILVTGRDDEGRL

-2868 SKSGKAYDVDDEMA
+2868 SKSGKAYDVGDEMA
-2882 ALVGFRKTTFDP
+2882 AFVGFRKTTFDP

-2938 SIARRETFE
+2938 STARRETFE
-2947 DMAALVNAA
+2947 DMAALVSAS
-2956 MSSGLSATQAMTILR
+2956 MSSGLTPTQAMTILR
-2971 SNGVTKKDSRA
+2971 SNGVTKKDAKA

-2999 NSIAKSDVLF
+2999 NSVAKSDVLF
-3009 GQQKSQEFKDRWSLI
+3009 GKQKSEEFKDRWTLI
-3024 QQLLDE
+3024 QQLLNE
-3030 EAGVER
+3030 ES

>member
-1 MALFVNS
+1 MPIYANQDFS
-8 NPYDDEEISYAQ
+8 NARLKTFKEE
-20 EDTGVLNEFGKGFG
+20 EETGVLNEFGKGFG

-57 DDWFYEGMEYF
+57 DDWFYDGMQYF
-68 DEQMAEAAENAAD
+68 DEQMAEAAENTAD
-81 VGRLEDIEGIG
+81 VGRLEDIDGGG

-97 SAFIVGNIIPSLIGG
+97 AAFIVGNIIPSLIGG
-112 GGVGAIGGAAAKK
+112 GGVGALGGFAAKK
-125 LAINQGAK
+125 LAIHQGAK

-153 QSAIGRETLGKTGL
+153 QSAVGREALGKVGL
-167 KGQMVGATA
+167 KGQVAGAVG
-176 FGTAMGAGESFTR
+176 FGTVMGAGESFTR
-189 ILDETGE
+189 IFDETGE
-196 EAAGLALVTGLASG
+196 EAAGWALVTGLASG

-270 VVQNSALEF
+270 VVQNSTLEF

-327 KDPELKQNLDEDA
+327 KDPELKQNLDENA
-340 LRGEPEGDAP
+340 LDGKAEDSSPEVALDEEQAQ
-350 ESASE
+350 E
-355 QEQAQD
+355 QEQEQEQTPVVD
-361 DQPSPEATDRGGEKV
+361 DQPQPEATDKGGAKV
-376 QAARAKGLGLP
+376 QAAREKALGLP
-387 TARTTIAPKTL
+387 QGRAKNDPRTDPLTVDQAREQARSRTETQIDGRRLPTGRTTIAPKSR
-398 EEVRAE
+398 EEVRRE
-404 LDALPEQR
+404 IDDFPERQDR
-412 EASDPEA
+412 SDPEA
-419 RQAEARDKARAQIDG
+419 RQAEARAKARAQVEG

-468 AEEAPV
+468 AEEPPV

-497 NGNKGPVIKKD
+497 NGNKGPVLKKD

-516 DNGDVLIESGEFQSP
+516 DNGDVLIESGEYQSP

-546 QDVQIDDNNK
+546 KDVQIDDNNK

-563 YSLARII
+563 YSLTRIV

-575 NPLSL
+575 EPLSL
-580 AVRDEKG
+580 AVRDENG

-604 KTPVPDFSQIIV
+604 KNPAPDFNQLIV

-623 SIQKQIIQQSDA
+623 SIQKQVIQQSDA
-635 DSIPES
+635 DNIPDS
-641 VPASQAIEIAQSL
+641 VPASQAIEIAQSM
-654 PNAESVVEG
+654 PNPESVVEG
-663 IREVATQNL
+663 IQELATQSL
-672 TIPKGTAGTMPAVP
+672 TIPLGSMNNMPAVP
-686 YTENVVRPNMKP
+686 YTEDVTRPNMKP
-698 LAEAIADINSTQ
+698 LAQAISDINDSQ
-710 GANRTP
+710 GANRSP

-723 GLFDAPEVTMMNG
+723 SLFASPEVVMQNG
-736 ERVTT
+736 NTITV

-749 IKSALVDLLG
+749 IKHALVDLLG
-759 SGMPKRVMKHFKG
+759 AGLPKRVMN
-772 LYVHAP
+772 YVSGFYSHTDS
-778 AQMEKEVDGSYLKSS
+778 QMDRQVAGSYLKNSKA
-793 QIITMNGARV
+793 ITLNSARV
-803 NELIAD
+803 KELIAD
-809 KDNSGDSAINLRFNL
+809 KDNSGDFAISLRYNL

-837 HTNSSP
+837 HTTNSP
-843 DFSLEVDGLGMNSAT
+843 DFSLEMDGLGMNSAT

-868 GQNYLSGTDLGQE
+868 GQNYLSGTELGQE

-887 GAFEWIANSQPEAMV
+887 PAFEWIANSEPQNIAG
-902 AQVDRIKKEAFAQAF
+902 QVDRIQKEAFAQAF
-917 AIFHSSPELLQEQ
+917 AIFHTSPELLQEQ
-930 APTTYK
+930 APKTYK
-936 HLEQLLRAQPT
+936 HLEKLLRTKPT
-947 EINQDGEADI
+947 ETIQNGEADI
-957 RSNETDGIPQD
+957 RTNEADGQPQE
-968 VQGEVRAPAE
+968 VQGDVRSPTQ
-978 RRGDEVQEQGG
+978 RGSTQVQEQEG

-1001 QANQRVAE
+1001 QASQGLGE
-1009 PTQRADGDGAGRA
+1009 PTQREAGDGDGRA
-1022 VQLEPAVK
+1022 VQLE
-1030 RAEDFANTGNYNVS
+1030 EDA
-1044 YQDGTEYLIY
+1044 
-1054 RDTMQFADP
+1054 
-1063 MWHLSQEYYD
+1063 
-1073 ILELDSN
+1073 
-1080 AIERIGGIGGNR
+1080 
-1092 KEALQWLNKAHS
+1092 
-1104 ERLEK
+1104 
-1109 AEAEAVQQEL
+1109 AEARLVEQEL

-1136 DDALYAPSNIER
+1136 DDGAL
-1148 LQAVDPSYNQAKV
+1148 
-1161 RSLSQLQVRIPL
+1161 
-1173 NDRIAGDYV
+1173 
-1182 EGQPLTP
+1182 
-1189 VAGGKFSDLD
+1189 
-1199 LANRGDG
+1199 
-1206 LNISQADLDSILRE
+1206 
-1220 AVRLTDTNAEGQVGD
+1220 
-1235 LAKKTVERL
+1235 
-1244 EINANTVEFW
+1244 
-1254 NRALKLSDNARYW
+1254 
-1267 YEVSAE
+1267 
-1273 AMRDVMPDLS
+1273 
-1283 PSEIRQFIS
+1283 
-1292 VVAATSPVANPF
+1292 
-1304 VNMHRAMASF
+1304 
-1314 SNHLQGKAI
+1314 
-1323 DNDLV
+1323 
-1328 IPKGVTDALKTA
+1328 
-1340 DLEGLKT
+1340 
-1347 GSFGG
+1347 
-1352 TMQLVLGMAKPT
+1352 
-1364 LSTNDRQ
+1364 
-1371 VAATFNTDGEAIGKN
+1371 
-1386 PELYEVMSRFYMGLR
+1386 
-1401 DKLNANLPDGAQ
+1401 
-1413 PYETWQLQAL
+1413 
-1423 GWVEQRYK
+1423 
-1431 NEFVKD
+1431 
-1437 KQADGMSEKAALA
+1437 
-1450 AYQSASPEDISGG
+1450 
-1463 VNDVDDYSM
+1463 
-1472 SLLRKDSSGR
+1472 
-1482 RDRKG
+1482 
-1487 VIQILKEAGIAVPDD
+1487 
-1502 KITKEILLDPR
+1502 
-1513 VPAALSPTTATFREK
+1513 
-1528 RTITAEINSLR
+1528 
-1539 NDIGK
+1539 
-1544 DARAVFD
+1544 
-1551 AAIEQSDQKI
+1551 
-1561 ADEYH
+1561 
-1566 SIFATLLNKSSQ
+1566 
-1578 GATNPFTAYFKALG
+1578 
-1592 LSKVDAKP
+1592 
-1600 TRVSTPTGGVPLA
+1600 
-1613 VGGTYEGDVSP
+1613 
-1624 NVRVPVPSSIT
+1624 
-1635 SDQLNVLMTSLSK
+1635 
-1648 QWDQDAVPA
+1648 
-1657 SHIIDIA
+1657 
-1664 DGLRE
+1664 
-1669 GYTETS
+1669 
-1675 QVFVETLGVLSRDQ
+1675 
-1689 IEAFA
+1689 
-1694 SALPEGVEVNFTR
+1694 
-1707 YPNGYEFNVLAFDQE
+1707 
-1722 TFDPI
+1722 
-1727 TPDMNEIAAAAEAMQ
+1727 
-1742 DQTGGSI
+1742 
-1749 TNLHVKD
+1749 
-1756 AQWQPA
+1756 
-1762 GYSEIGNYD
+1762 
-1771 DVFAS
+1771 
-1776 FKESL
+1776 
-1781 YTEQAQKLIGK
+1781 
-1792 IQRKQNGKVRD
+1792 
-1803 LTEKQ
+1803 
-1808 IVAELKQKNKS
+1808 
-1819 EDLAGQGNARIQRAH
+1819 
-1834 GTIEQRLSDFQQAEG
+1834 
-1849 IAKGLAEARDTKLKL
+1849 
-1864 FIQKNSKTLR
+1864 
-1874 VSPQVDD
+1874 
-1881 QLDSPPSRDSQ
+1881 LDSPPSRNPQRMTQAETQGFDTKTVFYHGTASEIQKFSAGKLGESTGAKSAKKGFWFTDSSRVAQ
-1892 EPADLTKVIPKVAR
+1892 SYADNSAVAAPVRKILSRAELAMQSKDEDTYDRLVDEAEKLENKLDAERRNGQNIIQVFIPKEDSLLVKDMR
-1906 AYKQFKA
+1906 
-1913 GEIDRETFDNTVL
+1913 GRSFD
-1926 STISDYAYV
+1926 D
-1935 PDPATFEEMNNALTS
+1935 F
-1950 DKKPK
+1950 
-1955 INLEIEDGELVGMRL
+1955 
-1970 DIPAYMNK
+1970 
-1978 ENSAWVPALHFKK
+1978 
-1991 DGVSMSSYQ
+1991 
-2000 ATGSLT
+2000 
-2006 DVTFGA
+2006 
-2012 SQKTS
+2012 
-2017 QLIMEA
+2017 
-2023 EEGKAAIDKQ
+2023 
-2033 LADGLIDAKKA
+2033 
-2044 KKLKDRHN
+2044 
-2052 KSSYAKMNG
+2052 
-2061 SYVKRTD
+2061 
-2068 AENLALAKE
+2068 
-2077 AINDPDWTQV
+2077 
-2087 GFDPRRHSYFYDRKT
+2087 
-2102 GQPILNADE
+2102 
-2111 VIQVGPLV
+2111 
-2119 LAKNAESG
+2119 G
-2127 VSDDFLYSPTR
+2127 VSDEISMEMDFAKREGAKGVKFLNFEDAIGLYGVPSTHVVIFNPSDVRSINAQFDPAKTQSDDLLASPPQRPSDFVTAPT
-2138 SAVEIMSDEELV
+2138 STAAEIMSEEDLI
-2150 ASVRAGTTSGGGSGI
+2150 ASVRAGTTSGGESGI
-2165 PSGGI
+2165 PSSGI

-2228 REVLDDAMKRP
+2228 RKVLDDAMKRP
-2239 ASEIEKTSLP
+2239 ASEIETTSLP

-2389 LLGEFKDPRVNFA
+2389 LLGEYKDPRVNFA

-2419 EVLESG
+2419 EVLASG

-2522 SKLSKSAE
+2522 SKLSKSTE

-2575 LLDQR
+2575 MLDQR

-2586 DVKDSALTAGKSAA
+2586 DVKDSALTAGKSTA

-2624 SFMGNKGMSREEA
+2624 SFMENKGVSREEA

-2658 PQQLRRFPLVGTFV
+2658 PQMLRRFPLVGTFV

-2706 AGMAMMSAGVYA
+2706 TGMAMMSAGVYA

-2862 AMGGEI
+2862 ALGGEI
-2868 SKSGKAYDVDDEMA
+2868 SKSGKAYDVNDEMA
-2882 ALVGFRKTTFDP
+2882 AFVGFRKTTFDP

-2926 SDSDIREAFGRA
+2926 SDDDIREAFGRA
-2938 SIARRETFE
+2938 STARKETFN
-2947 DMAALVNAA
+2947 DMAALVSAA
-2956 MSSGLSATQAMTILR
+2956 MVSGLSSTQAMSVLR
-2971 SNGVTKKDSRA
+2971 SNGVTKKDARA
-2982 LIQGGASAWT
+2982 LVEGGASAWT

-2999 NSIAKSDVLF
+2999 NSIVKSDILF
-3009 GQQKSQEFKDRWSLI
+3009 GQQKSQEFKDRWTLI
-3024 QQLLDE
+3024 QQLLNE
-3030 EAGVER
+3030 EN

>member
-1 MALFVNS
+1 MPIYANQDFS
-8 NPYDDEEISYAQ
+8 NARLKTFKEE
-20 EDTGVLNEFGKGFG
+20 EETGVLNEFGKGFG

-57 DDWFYEGMEYF
+57 DDWFYDGMQYF
-68 DEQMAEAAENAAD
+68 DEQMAEAAENTAD
-81 VGRLEDIEGIG
+81 VGRLEDIDGGG

-112 GGVGAIGGAAAKK
+112 GGVGALGGFAAKK
-125 LAINQGAK
+125 LAIHQGAK

-153 QSAIGRETLGKTGL
+153 QSAVGREALGKVGL
-167 KGQMVGATA
+167 KGQVAGAVG
-176 FGTAMGAGESFTR
+176 FGTVMGAGESFTR
-189 ILDETGE
+189 IFDETGE
-196 EAAGLALVTGLASG
+196 EAAGWALVTGLASG

-270 VVQNSALEF
+270 VVQNSTLEF

-327 KDPELKQNLDEDA
+327 KDPELKQNLDENA
-340 LRGEPEGDAP
+340 LDGKAEDSSPEVALDEEQAQ
-350 ESASE
+350 E
-355 QEQAQD
+355 QEQEQEQTPVVD
-361 DQPSPEATDRGGEKV
+361 DQPQPEATDKGGAKV
-376 QAARAKGLGLP
+376 QAAREKALGLP
-387 TARTTIAPKTL
+387 QGRAKNDPRTDPLTVDQAREQARSRTETQIDGRRLPTGRTTIAPKSR
-398 EEVRAE
+398 EEVRRE
-404 LDALPEQR
+404 IDDFPERQDR
-412 EASDPEA
+412 SDPEA
-419 RQAEARDKARAQIDG
+419 RQAEARAKARAQVEG

-468 AEEAPV
+468 AEEPPV

-497 NGNKGPVIKKD
+497 NGNKGPVLKKD

-516 DNGDVLIESGEFQSP
+516 DNGDVLIESGEYQSP

-546 QDVQIDDNNK
+546 KDVQIDDNNK

-563 YSLARII
+563 YSLTRIV

-575 NPLSL
+575 EPLSL
-580 AVRDEKG
+580 AVRDENG

-604 KTPVPDFSQIIV
+604 KNPAPDFNQLIV
-616 ELDDLPA
+616 DLDDLPA
-623 SIQKQIIQQSDA
+623 NIQKQVIQQSDA
-635 DSIPES
+635 DNIPDS
-641 VPASQAIEIAQSL
+641 VPASQAIEIAQSM
-654 PNAESVVEG
+654 PNPESVVEG
-663 IREVATQNL
+663 IQELATQSL
-672 TIPKGTAGTMPAVP
+672 TIPLGSMNNMPAVP
-686 YTENVVRPNMKP
+686 YTEDVTRPNMKP
-698 LAEAIADINSTQ
+698 LAQAISDINDSQ
-710 GANRTP
+710 GANRSP

-723 GLFDAPEVTMMNG
+723 SLFASPEVVMQNG
-736 ERVTT
+736 NTITV

-749 IKSALVDLLG
+749 IKHALVDLLG
-759 SGMPKRVMKHFKG
+759 AGLPKRVMN
-772 LYVHAP
+772 YVSGFYSHTDS
-778 AQMEKEVDGSYLKSS
+778 QMDRQVAGSYLKNSKA
-793 QIITMNGARV
+793 ITLNSARV
-803 NELIAD
+803 KELIAD
-809 KDNSGDSAINLRFNL
+809 KDNSGDFAISLRYNL

-837 HTNSSP
+837 HTTNSP
-843 DFSLEVDGLGMNSAT
+843 DFSLEMDGLGMNSAT

-868 GQNYLSGTDLGQE
+868 GQNYLSGTELGQE

-887 GAFEWIANSQPEAMV
+887 PAFEWIANSEPQNIAG
-902 AQVDRIKKEAFAQAF
+902 QVDRIQKEAFAQAF
-917 AIFHSSPELLQEQ
+917 AIFHTSPELLQEQ
-930 APTTYK
+930 APKTYK
-936 HLEQLLRAQPT
+936 HLEKLLRTKPT
-947 EINQDGEADI
+947 ETIQNGEADI
-957 RSNETDGIPQD
+957 RTNEADGQPQE
-968 VQGEVRAPAE
+968 VQGDVRSPTQ
-978 RRGDEVQEQGG
+978 RGSTQVQEQEG

-1001 QANQRVAE
+1001 QASQGLGE
-1009 PTQRADGDGAGRA
+1009 PTQREAGDGDGRA
-1022 VQLEPAVK
+1022 VQLE
-1030 RAEDFANTGNYNVS
+1030 EDA
-1044 YQDGTEYLIY
+1044 
-1054 RDTMQFADP
+1054 
-1063 MWHLSQEYYD
+1063 
-1073 ILELDSN
+1073 
-1080 AIERIGGIGGNR
+1080 
-1092 KEALQWLNKAHS
+1092 
-1104 ERLEK
+1104 
-1109 AEAEAVQQEL
+1109 AEARLVEQEL

-1136 DDALYAPSNIER
+1136 DDGAL
-1148 LQAVDPSYNQAKV
+1148 
-1161 RSLSQLQVRIPL
+1161 
-1173 NDRIAGDYV
+1173 
-1182 EGQPLTP
+1182 
-1189 VAGGKFSDLD
+1189 
-1199 LANRGDG
+1199 
-1206 LNISQADLDSILRE
+1206 
-1220 AVRLTDTNAEGQVGD
+1220 
-1235 LAKKTVERL
+1235 
-1244 EINANTVEFW
+1244 
-1254 NRALKLSDNARYW
+1254 
-1267 YEVSAE
+1267 
-1273 AMRDVMPDLS
+1273 
-1283 PSEIRQFIS
+1283 
-1292 VVAATSPVANPF
+1292 
-1304 VNMHRAMASF
+1304 
-1314 SNHLQGKAI
+1314 
-1323 DNDLV
+1323 
-1328 IPKGVTDALKTA
+1328 
-1340 DLEGLKT
+1340 
-1347 GSFGG
+1347 
-1352 TMQLVLGMAKPT
+1352 
-1364 LSTNDRQ
+1364 
-1371 VAATFNTDGEAIGKN
+1371 
-1386 PELYEVMSRFYMGLR
+1386 
-1401 DKLNANLPDGAQ
+1401 
-1413 PYETWQLQAL
+1413 
-1423 GWVEQRYK
+1423 
-1431 NEFVKD
+1431 
-1437 KQADGMSEKAALA
+1437 
-1450 AYQSASPEDISGG
+1450 
-1463 VNDVDDYSM
+1463 
-1472 SLLRKDSSGR
+1472 
-1482 RDRKG
+1482 
-1487 VIQILKEAGIAVPDD
+1487 
-1502 KITKEILLDPR
+1502 
-1513 VPAALSPTTATFREK
+1513 
-1528 RTITAEINSLR
+1528 
-1539 NDIGK
+1539 
-1544 DARAVFD
+1544 
-1551 AAIEQSDQKI
+1551 
-1561 ADEYH
+1561 
-1566 SIFATLLNKSSQ
+1566 
-1578 GATNPFTAYFKALG
+1578 
-1592 LSKVDAKP
+1592 
-1600 TRVSTPTGGVPLA
+1600 
-1613 VGGTYEGDVSP
+1613 
-1624 NVRVPVPSSIT
+1624 
-1635 SDQLNVLMTSLSK
+1635 
-1648 QWDQDAVPA
+1648 
-1657 SHIIDIA
+1657 
-1664 DGLRE
+1664 
-1669 GYTETS
+1669 
-1675 QVFVETLGVLSRDQ
+1675 
-1689 IEAFA
+1689 
-1694 SALPEGVEVNFTR
+1694 
-1707 YPNGYEFNVLAFDQE
+1707 
-1722 TFDPI
+1722 
-1727 TPDMNEIAAAAEAMQ
+1727 
-1742 DQTGGSI
+1742 
-1749 TNLHVKD
+1749 
-1756 AQWQPA
+1756 
-1762 GYSEIGNYD
+1762 
-1771 DVFAS
+1771 
-1776 FKESL
+1776 
-1781 YTEQAQKLIGK
+1781 
-1792 IQRKQNGKVRD
+1792 
-1803 LTEKQ
+1803 
-1808 IVAELKQKNKS
+1808 
-1819 EDLAGQGNARIQRAH
+1819 
-1834 GTIEQRLSDFQQAEG
+1834 
-1849 IAKGLAEARDTKLKL
+1849 
-1864 FIQKNSKTLR
+1864 
-1874 VSPQVDD
+1874 
-1881 QLDSPPSRDSQ
+1881 LDSPPSRNPQRMTQAETQGFDTKTVFYHGTASEIQKFSAGKLGESTGAKSAKKGFWFTDSSRVAQ
-1892 EPADLTKVIPKVAR
+1892 SYADNSAVAAPVRKILSRAELAMQSKDEDTYDRLVDEAEKLENKLDAERRNGQNIIQVFIPKEDSLLVKDMR
-1906 AYKQFKA
+1906 
-1913 GEIDRETFDNTVL
+1913 GRSFD
-1926 STISDYAYV
+1926 D
-1935 PDPATFEEMNNALTS
+1935 F
-1950 DKKPK
+1950 
-1955 INLEIEDGELVGMRL
+1955 
-1970 DIPAYMNK
+1970 
-1978 ENSAWVPALHFKK
+1978 
-1991 DGVSMSSYQ
+1991 
-2000 ATGSLT
+2000 
-2006 DVTFGA
+2006 
-2012 SQKTS
+2012 
-2017 QLIMEA
+2017 
-2023 EEGKAAIDKQ
+2023 
-2033 LADGLIDAKKA
+2033 
-2044 KKLKDRHN
+2044 
-2052 KSSYAKMNG
+2052 
-2061 SYVKRTD
+2061 
-2068 AENLALAKE
+2068 
-2077 AINDPDWTQV
+2077 
-2087 GFDPRRHSYFYDRKT
+2087 
-2102 GQPILNADE
+2102 
-2111 VIQVGPLV
+2111 
-2119 LAKNAESG
+2119 G
-2127 VSDDFLYSPTR
+2127 VSDEISMEMDFAKREGAKGVKFLNFEDAIGLYGVPSTHVVIFNPSDVRSINAQFDPAKTQSDDLLASPPQRPSEKDFVTAPT
-2138 SAVEIMSDEELV
+2138 STAAEIMSEEDLI
-2150 ASVRAGTTSGGGSGI
+2150 ASVRAGTTSGGESGI
-2165 PSGGI
+2165 PSSGI

-2228 REVLDDAMKRP
+2228 RKVLDDAMKRP
-2239 ASEIEKTSLP
+2239 ASEIETTSLP

-2389 LLGEFKDPRVNFA
+2389 LLGEYKDPRVNFA

-2419 EVLESG
+2419 EVLASG

-2522 SKLSKSAE
+2522 SKLSKSTE

-2575 LLDQR
+2575 MLDQR

-2586 DVKDSALTAGKSAA
+2586 DVKDSALTAGKSTA

-2624 SFMGNKGMSREEA
+2624 SFMENKGVSREEA

-2658 PQQLRRFPLVGTFV
+2658 PQMLRRFPLVGTFV

-2706 AGMAMMSAGVYA
+2706 TGMAMMSAGVYA

-2862 AMGGEI
+2862 ALGGEI
-2868 SKSGKAYDVDDEMA
+2868 SKSGKAYDVNDEMA
-2882 ALVGFRKTTFDP
+2882 AFVGFRKTTFDP

-2926 SDSDIREAFGRA
+2926 SDDDIREAFGRA
-2938 SIARRETFE
+2938 STARKETFN
-2947 DMAALVNAA
+2947 DMAALVSAA
-2956 MSSGLSATQAMTILR
+2956 MVSGLSSTQAMSVLR
-2971 SNGVTKKDSRA
+2971 SNGVTKKDARA
-2982 LIQGGASAWT
+2982 LVEGGASAWT

-2999 NSIAKSDVLF
+2999 NSIVKSDILF
-3009 GQQKSQEFKDRWSLI
+3009 GQQKSQEFKDRWTLI
-3024 QQLLDE
+3024 QQLLNE
-3030 EAGVER
+3030 EN

>member
-1 MALFVNS
+1 MPIYANQDFS
-8 NPYDDEEISYAQ
+8 NARLKTFKEE
-20 EDTGVLNEFGKGFG
+20 EETGVLNEFGKGFG

-57 DDWFYEGMEYF
+57 DDWFYDGMQYF
-68 DEQMAEAAENAAD
+68 DEQMAEAAENTAD
-81 VGRLEDIEGIG
+81 VGRLEDIDGGG

-97 SAFIVGNIIPSLIGG
+97 AAFIVGNIIPSLIGG
-112 GGVGAIGGAAAKK
+112 GGVGAVGGFAAKK
-125 LAINQGAK
+125 LAIHQGAK

-153 QSAIGRETLGKTGL
+153 QSAVGREALGKVGL
-167 KGQMVGATA
+167 KGQVTGAVG
-176 FGTAMGAGESFTR
+176 FGTVMGAGESFTR
-189 ILDETGE
+189 IFDETGE

-219 VLKRVLPQNLYGK
+219 VLKRVLPQNMYGK

-270 VVQNSALEF
+270 VVQNSTLEF

-289 EAFLERLFDE
+289 KAFLERLFDE

-327 KDPELKQNLDEDA
+327 KDPELKQNLDENA
-340 LRGEPEGDAP
+340 LDGKAEDSSPEVALDEEQAQ
-350 ESASE
+350 EQE
-355 QEQAQD
+355 QEQAPVLD
-361 DQPSPEATDRGGEKV
+361 DQPQPEATDKGGEKV
-376 QAARAKGLGLP
+376 QAAREKALGLP
-387 TARTTIAPKTL
+387 KGRAKNDPRTDPLTVEQAREQARNKTETQIDGRRLPTGRTTIAPKSR
-398 EEVRAE
+398 EEVRRE
-404 LDALPEQR
+404 IDDFPERQDR
-412 EASDPEA
+412 SDPEA
-419 RQAEARDKARAQIDG
+419 RQAEARAKARAQVEG

-468 AEEAPV
+468 AEEPPV

-497 NGNKGPVIKKD
+497 NGNKGPVLKKD

-516 DNGDVLIESGEFQSP
+516 DNGDVLIESGEYQSP

-546 QDVQIDDNNK
+546 KDVQIDDNNK

-563 YSLARII
+563 YSLTRIV

-575 NPLSL
+575 EPLSL
-580 AVRDEKG
+580 AVRDENG

-604 KTPVPDFSQIIV
+604 KNPAPDFNQLIV

-623 SIQKQIIQQSDA
+623 SIQKQVIQQSDA
-635 DSIPES
+635 DNIPDS
-641 VPASQAIEIAQSL
+641 VPASQAIEIAQSM
-654 PNAESVVEG
+654 PNPESVVEG
-663 IREVATQNL
+663 IQELATQSL
-672 TIPKGTAGTMPAVP
+672 TIPLGSMNNMPAVP
-686 YTENVVRPNMKP
+686 YTEDVTRPNMKP
-698 LAEAIADINSTQ
+698 LAQAISDINDSQ
-710 GANRTP
+710 GANRSP

-723 GLFDAPEVTMMNG
+723 SLFASPEVVMQNG
-736 ERVTT
+736 NTITV

-749 IKSALVDLLG
+749 IKHALVDLLG
-759 SGMPKRVMKHFKG
+759 AGLPKRVMN
-772 LYVHAP
+772 YVSGFYSHTDS
-778 AQMEKEVDGSYLKSS
+778 QMDRQVAGSYLKNSKA
-793 QIITMNGARV
+793 ITLNSARV
-803 NELIAD
+803 KELIAD
-809 KDNSGDSAINLRFNL
+809 KDNSGDFAISLRYNL

-837 HTNSSP
+837 HTTNSP
-843 DFSLEVDGLGMNSAT
+843 DFSLEMDGLGMNSAT

-868 GQNYLSGTDLGQE
+868 GQNYLSGTELGQE

-887 GAFEWIANSQPEAMV
+887 PAFEWIANSEPQNIAG
-902 AQVDRIKKEAFAQAF
+902 QVDRIQKEAFAQAF
-917 AIFHSSPELLQEQ
+917 AIFHTSPELLQEQ
-930 APTTYK
+930 APKTYK
-936 HLEQLLRAQPT
+936 HLEKLLRTKPT
-947 EINQDGEADI
+947 ETIQNGEADI
-957 RSNETDGIPQD
+957 RTNEADGQPQE
-968 VQGEVRAPAE
+968 VQGDVRSPTQ
-978 RRGDEVQEQGG
+978 RGSTQVQEQEGS
-989 AGGDGGSSLDAE
+989 GGDGGSSLDAE
-1001 QANQRVAE
+1001 QASQGLGE
-1009 PTQRADGDGAGRA
+1009 PTQREAGDGDGRA
-1022 VQLEPAVK
+1022 VQLE
-1030 RAEDFANTGNYNVS
+1030 EDA
-1044 YQDGTEYLIY
+1044 
-1054 RDTMQFADP
+1054 
-1063 MWHLSQEYYD
+1063 
-1073 ILELDSN
+1073 
-1080 AIERIGGIGGNR
+1080 
-1092 KEALQWLNKAHS
+1092 
-1104 ERLEK
+1104 
-1109 AEAEAVQQEL
+1109 AEARLVEQEL

-1136 DDALYAPSNIER
+1136 DDGAL
-1148 LQAVDPSYNQAKV
+1148 
-1161 RSLSQLQVRIPL
+1161 
-1173 NDRIAGDYV
+1173 
-1182 EGQPLTP
+1182 
-1189 VAGGKFSDLD
+1189 
-1199 LANRGDG
+1199 
-1206 LNISQADLDSILRE
+1206 
-1220 AVRLTDTNAEGQVGD
+1220 
-1235 LAKKTVERL
+1235 
-1244 EINANTVEFW
+1244 
-1254 NRALKLSDNARYW
+1254 
-1267 YEVSAE
+1267 
-1273 AMRDVMPDLS
+1273 
-1283 PSEIRQFIS
+1283 
-1292 VVAATSPVANPF
+1292 
-1304 VNMHRAMASF
+1304 
-1314 SNHLQGKAI
+1314 
-1323 DNDLV
+1323 
-1328 IPKGVTDALKTA
+1328 
-1340 DLEGLKT
+1340 
-1347 GSFGG
+1347 
-1352 TMQLVLGMAKPT
+1352 
-1364 LSTNDRQ
+1364 
-1371 VAATFNTDGEAIGKN
+1371 
-1386 PELYEVMSRFYMGLR
+1386 
-1401 DKLNANLPDGAQ
+1401 
-1413 PYETWQLQAL
+1413 
-1423 GWVEQRYK
+1423 
-1431 NEFVKD
+1431 
-1437 KQADGMSEKAALA
+1437 
-1450 AYQSASPEDISGG
+1450 
-1463 VNDVDDYSM
+1463 
-1472 SLLRKDSSGR
+1472 
-1482 RDRKG
+1482 
-1487 VIQILKEAGIAVPDD
+1487 
-1502 KITKEILLDPR
+1502 
-1513 VPAALSPTTATFREK
+1513 
-1528 RTITAEINSLR
+1528 
-1539 NDIGK
+1539 
-1544 DARAVFD
+1544 
-1551 AAIEQSDQKI
+1551 
-1561 ADEYH
+1561 
-1566 SIFATLLNKSSQ
+1566 
-1578 GATNPFTAYFKALG
+1578 
-1592 LSKVDAKP
+1592 
-1600 TRVSTPTGGVPLA
+1600 
-1613 VGGTYEGDVSP
+1613 
-1624 NVRVPVPSSIT
+1624 
-1635 SDQLNVLMTSLSK
+1635 
-1648 QWDQDAVPA
+1648 
-1657 SHIIDIA
+1657 
-1664 DGLRE
+1664 
-1669 GYTETS
+1669 
-1675 QVFVETLGVLSRDQ
+1675 
-1689 IEAFA
+1689 
-1694 SALPEGVEVNFTR
+1694 
-1707 YPNGYEFNVLAFDQE
+1707 
-1722 TFDPI
+1722 
-1727 TPDMNEIAAAAEAMQ
+1727 
-1742 DQTGGSI
+1742 
-1749 TNLHVKD
+1749 
-1756 AQWQPA
+1756 
-1762 GYSEIGNYD
+1762 
-1771 DVFAS
+1771 
-1776 FKESL
+1776 
-1781 YTEQAQKLIGK
+1781 
-1792 IQRKQNGKVRD
+1792 
-1803 LTEKQ
+1803 
-1808 IVAELKQKNKS
+1808 
-1819 EDLAGQGNARIQRAH
+1819 
-1834 GTIEQRLSDFQQAEG
+1834 
-1849 IAKGLAEARDTKLKL
+1849 
-1864 FIQKNSKTLR
+1864 
-1874 VSPQVDD
+1874 
-1881 QLDSPPSRDSQ
+1881 LDSPPSRNPQRMTQAETQGFDTKTVFYHGTASEIQKFSAGKLGESTGAKSAKKGFWFTDSSRVAQ
-1892 EPADLTKVIPKVAR
+1892 SYADNSAVAAPVRKILSRAELAMQSKDEDTYDRLVDEAEKLENKLDAERRNGQNIIQVFIPKEDSLLVKDMR
-1906 AYKQFKA
+1906 
-1913 GEIDRETFDNTVL
+1913 GRSFD
-1926 STISDYAYV
+1926 D
-1935 PDPATFEEMNNALTS
+1935 F
-1950 DKKPK
+1950 
-1955 INLEIEDGELVGMRL
+1955 
-1970 DIPAYMNK
+1970 
-1978 ENSAWVPALHFKK
+1978 
-1991 DGVSMSSYQ
+1991 
-2000 ATGSLT
+2000 
-2006 DVTFGA
+2006 
-2012 SQKTS
+2012 
-2017 QLIMEA
+2017 
-2023 EEGKAAIDKQ
+2023 
-2033 LADGLIDAKKA
+2033 
-2044 KKLKDRHN
+2044 
-2052 KSSYAKMNG
+2052 
-2061 SYVKRTD
+2061 
-2068 AENLALAKE
+2068 
-2077 AINDPDWTQV
+2077 
-2087 GFDPRRHSYFYDRKT
+2087 
-2102 GQPILNADE
+2102 
-2111 VIQVGPLV
+2111 
-2119 LAKNAESG
+2119 G
-2127 VSDDFLYSPTR
+2127 VSDEISMEMDFAKREGAKGVKFLNFEDAIGLYGVPSTHVVIFNPSDVRSINAQFDPAKTQSDDLLASPPQRPSEKDFVTAPT
-2138 SAVEIMSDEELV
+2138 STAAEIMSEEDLI
-2150 ASVRAGTTSGGGSGI
+2150 ASVRAGTTSGGESGI
-2165 PSGGI
+2165 PSSGI

-2210 GIYDN
+2210 GVYDN

-2228 REVLDDAMKRP
+2228 RKVLDDAMKRP
-2239 ASEIEKTSLP
+2239 ASEIETTSLP

-2389 LLGEFKDPRVNFA
+2389 LLGEYKDPRVNFA

-2419 EVLESG
+2419 EVLASG

-2522 SKLSKSAE
+2522 SKLSKSTE

-2575 LLDQR
+2575 MLDQR

-2586 DVKDSALTAGKSAA
+2586 DVKDSALTAGKSTA

-2624 SFMGNKGMSREEA
+2624 SFMENKGVSREEA

-2658 PQQLRRFPLVGTFV
+2658 PQMLRRFPLVGTFV

-2706 AGMAMMSAGVYA
+2706 TGMAMMSAGVYA

-2862 AMGGEI
+2862 ALGGEI
-2868 SKSGKAYDVDDEMA
+2868 SKSGKAYDVNDEMA
-2882 ALVGFRKTTFDP
+2882 AFVGFRKTTFDP

-2926 SDSDIREAFGRA
+2926 SDDDIREAFGRA
-2938 SIARRETFE
+2938 STARKETFN
-2947 DMAALVNAA
+2947 DMAALVSAA
-2956 MSSGLSATQAMTILR
+2956 MVSGLSSTQAMSVLR
-2971 SNGVTKKDSRA
+2971 SNGVTKKDARA
-2982 LIQGGASAWT
+2982 LVEGGASAWT

-2999 NSIAKSDVLF
+2999 NSIVKSDILF
-3009 GQQKSQEFKDRWSLI
+3009 GQQKSQEFKDRWTLI
-3024 QQLLDE
+3024 QQLLNE
-3030 EAGVER
+3030 EN